1 MKTANVSKRLFAAL
15 LAVLMFIG
23 MLPFGALSFTAQA
36 ADAAALQYR
45 MVHLDCGRKYFS
57 VDYIKGVIDTM
68 YENGFNQLELAFGNG
83 GLRFVLDNMDIV
95 VDGYTLHDSAAVKA
109 AIKEGNESFY
119 NDPNG
124 NSLNETEMKEI
135 ISYAQSKK
143 IEIVPLLNMPGHMD
157 ALLSSSLF
165 SQYKLKGSEGSRDSE
180 GSLDLNNSDAVGFG
194 KALLKLYVDWFAL
207 NSTTKFFNF
216 GADEY
221 GQGIRNPYIESGV
234 ATVTYDQL
242 IAYMNDCAGIIEA
255 ESMTARCFND
265 FVCYNRRSDCN
276 LYKTVQ
282 VCYWSNQWN
291 GSEYNTP
298 DAIKNAGYKM
308 INTNQK
314 WYYVPSKADEYGKS
328 TVLSN
333 FSKFDVT
340 KYQNI
345 KSGYN
350 STSTTYTEIPVGSTN
365 VGAMFAV
372 WCDEPSVDVALAD
385 VQELIAAMADANPTY
400 FTKNTTPAFSVD
412 FSAINYVDSQFVM
425 KLGESYDLS
434 ATDEAE
440 WTSSNDK
447 VISLSAKARALS
459 ADGTAVTASAVGVG
473 TAELTATSLSDRTQS
488 KSISVTVNETG
499 VPDKMITVVEGQ
511 TETVTI
517 TGKNLSG
524 TYTTDD
530 ETVATVKA
538 SCESVAG
545 DTISYQASATASIG
559 AYSNNSASN
568 LIDGNTSSFYWS
580 NGAQT
585 KGAYVQVDLG
595 AAIPFEAVRLTSTDH
610 AYDICTNAQVKVS
623 LDGSSWKEIGK
634 YTGTS
639 TPEVF
644 KLEGNVGKVRYIKI
658 EITEAKNNWWQLA
671 EIEWG
676 SYTDGTFIRM
686 PAAGTVTTD
695 PVDKTTL
702 TFTGKKAGTTFVVID
717 GVKYIITVTE
727 EQLQDVLLPINLW
740 ITNTGVVPTGW
751 SDGTPSEFTYTDDA
765 GNRRSTYTL
774 KATYGGVYS
783 ENGIELSGILPS
795 PDGKATSWDGKTY
808 DVTYWKSA
816 YHSADVSQSTDG
828 WTNNSHKG
836 IQFTYIRYWD
846 HSWAYSAD
854 GIEWVNISDVSAA
867 ADNPAKNQVNIWYR
881 QKTEITDEVRTEIV
895 DWGPITYRANQCLLD
910 FAVKYETGDRTPD
923 SFPVSGKTVGFD
935 CPTNQS
941 VPLGNGYIVED
952 TDGTYYRTVYGIAG
966 VETSEYEVYMI
977 TVTPSSDSHTT
988 YITKGSVPSSYIYGG
1003 TEKIAWAKTENDAE
1017 NSDLAMLS
1025 GITYGGEPFLESV
1038 KIYQYQGLLVTYY
1051 VRAKATPD
1059 SLAVH
1064 YIERSGN
1071 TETEFYGYNISVSSG
1086 TVFDAGFAKANDNP
1100 ADYGLINN
1108 TVTNI
1113 NGKTQ
1118 TVNGDLKEIPEIA
1131 AQYRYT
1137 TFKLVEVNRD
1147 STGKEVFLYYTFDNE
1162 ATFVIDFGLPLTV
1175 SLTDINQSLSDVE
1188 VTDIAIKGAVHGKS
1202 TFDISAKTFTYT
1214 LTEMLDEIEILT
1226 VNITEKRNGQTGTAG
1241 FKISIIPASIV
1252 YYEDND
1258 SFITF
1263 DEKWE
1268 KLGADDVAAV
1278 QAVQKLGNTSTV
1290 YGYDAAYANNS
1301 STYSNGGVHK
1311 VTLKTGEYA
1320 TATFSFKGTGFDLI
1334 NLTGSTT
1341 GTLVVS
1347 ITNANGYS
1355 RNILVDTYYG
1365 HTKDETGKWIVDSD
1379 AVGALHQIP
1388 GVKVDNLPYGE
1399 YTVEI
1404 TAAYNSFFD
1413 HQNRG
1418 NYELYIDAVRIYN
1431 PLGDI
1436 GNTYYA
1442 QDGEGWPKFEEL
1454 RDLVISAGKIESD
1467 KDTPGVIFIDGD
1479 SANGDID
1486 NYNIYGPKNELY
1498 LAKGHAIAFY
1508 VNADDNVSK
1517 IELALSSAN
1526 GREVTVS
1533 MPDAATGQIVT
1544 RKITS
1549 STELYYAIPT
1559 SGHVIVT
1566 NTGSDDAILS
1576 ITNIKTTYKSDP
1588 NGASTRALFAVN
1600 RAIADKAVANLNAI
1614 LNDPEV
1620 FTPEYMAVSV
1630 NRSSVR
1636 EGGYVTVTV
1645 KTSADVAA
1653 VTVNGIAMRRMLTV
1667 RGERLAWTADVRA
1680 SKVGE
1685 LRLDVVAANADGIA
1699 SETITETVTVTEKI
1713 EISGILE
1720 DIFKKLSDRWFR

>member
-15 LAVLMFIG
+15 LAVLMFVG

-95 VDGYTLHDSAAVKA
+95 VDGSTLHYSDAVKA

-135 ISYAQSKK
+135 ISYAQSKQ

-165 SQYKLKGSEGSRDSE
+165 SQYKLTGSEGS
-180 GSLDLNNSDAVGFG
+180 LNLNNSDAVGFG
-194 KALLKLYVDWFAL
+194 KALLKLYVDWFAS
-207 NSTTKFFNF
+207 NSTTGYFNF

-221 GQGIRNPYIESGV
+221 GQGIRNPYIESSA

-242 IAYMNDCAGIIEA
+242 IGYMNDCAGIIEA
-255 ESMTARCFND
+255 EGMIARCFND
-265 FVCYNRRSDCN
+265 FVCYNKRSDCN

-372 WCDEPSVDVALAD
+372 WCDTPSVDVALAD

-412 FSAINYVDSQFVM
+412 FSAINYADSQFVM

-530 ETVATVKA
+530 ETIASVTADYTKVEGETVITPVT
-538 SCESVAG
+538 SV
-545 DTISYQASATASIG
+545 T
-559 AYSNNSASN
+559 NNGKYY
-568 LIDGNTSSFYWS
+568 I
-580 NGAQT
+580 
-585 KGAYVQVDLG
+585 QVSEG
-595 AAIPFEAVRLTSTDH
+595 TYLTSTGRTTNDKTKAAEWTLTSSSYSSNN
-610 AYDICTNAQVKVS
+610 AYTLKSGSNYLRYNS
-623 LDGSSWKEIGK
+623 GLTTTTSSWNATTF
-634 YTGTS
+634 Y
-639 TPEVF
+639 F
-644 KLEGNVGKVRYIKI
+644 DN
-658 EITEAKNNWWQLA
+658 
-671 EIEWG
+671 
-676 SYTDGTFIRM
+676 GTFYRSYSWYNTYSNPIGQ
-686 PAAGTVTTD
+686 PATKTTTD

-751 SDGTPSEFTYTDDA
+751 SDGTPSEFTYTDNA

-881 QKTEITDEVRTEIV
+881 QKTKITDEVRTEIV
-895 DWGPITYRANQCLLD
+895 DWGPITYSANQCLLD
-910 FAVKYETGDRTPD
+910 FAVKYETGNRTPD

-935 CPTNQS
+935 CPTDQS

-966 VETSEYEVYMI
+966 VETFEYEVYMI

-988 YITKGSVPSSYIYGG
+988 YITQGSVPSSYTYGG

-1017 NSDLAMLS
+1017 NSELAKVS

-1226 VNITEKRNGQTGTAG
+1226 VNITGKRNGQTGTAG

-1258 SFITF
+1258 SFIKF
-1263 DEKWE
+1263 DSKWV
-1268 KLGADDVAAV
+1268 KDGTDSSASQAAQRLGTENA
-1278 QAVQKLGNTSTV
+1278 V
-1290 YGYDAAYANNS
+1290 YGYDKAYANGSS

-1311 VTLKTGEYA
+1311 VTLTTGEYA

-1334 NLTGSTT
+1334 SLTSART
-1341 GTLVVS
+1341 GTIVVS
-1347 ITNANGYS
+1347 ITNASGYS

-1365 HTKDETGKWIVDSD
+1365 YTKDDNGKWIVDT
-1379 AVGALHQIP
+1379 AATAANALYQIP
-1388 GVKVDNLPYGE
+1388 VVKVDNLPYGE
-1399 YTVEI
+1399 YTVKI
-1404 TAAYNSFFD
+1404 TASYNAFFD
-1413 HQNRG
+1413 HTGDNK
-1418 NYELYIDAVRIYN
+1418 YDLYIDAVRIYN
-1431 PLGDI
+1431 PLGDT
-1436 GNTYYA
+1436 GNSYYA

-1454 RDLVISAGKIESD
+1454 RNLVISAGKIESD

-1486 NYNIYGPKNELY
+1486 NYNIYGPNNELY

-1526 GREVTVS
+1526 GRGVTVS

-1544 RKITS
+1544 RTITS
-1549 STELYYAIPT
+1549 STDLYYAIPT

-1600 RAIADKAVANLNAI
+1600 RAIADKAVAKLNAI
-1614 LNDPEV
+1614 LNAPEV

-1667 RGERLAWTADVRA
+1667 RGERLAWTADVKA

-1685 LRLDVVAANADGIA
+1685 LRLDIVAANADGIA
-1699 SETITETVTVTEKI
+1699 SEAITETVTVTEKI

>member
-95 VDGYTLHDSAAVKA
+95 VDGSTLHYSDAVKA

-165 SQYKLKGSEGSRDSE
+165 SQYKLTGSE

-221 GQGIRNPYIESGV
+221 GQGIRNPYIESSA

-242 IAYMNDCAGIIEA
+242 IGYMNDCAGIIEA
-255 ESMTARCFND
+255 EGMIARCFND
-265 FVCYNRRSDCN
+265 FVCYNKRSDCN

-372 WCDEPSVDVALAD
+372 WCDTPSVDVALAD

-412 FSAINYVDSQFVM
+412 FSAINYADSQFVM

-530 ETVATVKA
+530 ETIASVTADYTKVEGETVITPVT
-538 SCESVAG
+538 SV
-545 DTISYQASATASIG
+545 T
-559 AYSNNSASN
+559 NNGKYY
-568 LIDGNTSSFYWS
+568 I
-580 NGAQT
+580 
-585 KGAYVQVDLG
+585 QVSEG
-595 AAIPFEAVRLTSTDH
+595 TYLTSTGRTTNDKTKAAEWTLTSSSYSSNN
-610 AYDICTNAQVKVS
+610 AYTLKSGSNYLRYNS
-623 LDGSSWKEIGK
+623 GLTTTTSSWNATTF
-634 YTGTS
+634 Y
-639 TPEVF
+639 F
-644 KLEGNVGKVRYIKI
+644 DN
-658 EITEAKNNWWQLA
+658 
-671 EIEWG
+671 
-676 SYTDGTFIRM
+676 GTFYRSYSWYNTYSNPIGQ
-686 PAAGTVTTD
+686 PATKTTTD

-751 SDGTPSEFTYTDDA
+751 SDGTPSEFTYTDNA

-881 QKTEITDEVRTEIV
+881 QKTKITDEVRTEIV
-895 DWGPITYRANQCLLD
+895 DWGPITYSANQCLLD

-935 CPTNQS
+935 CPTDQS

-988 YITKGSVPSSYIYGG
+988 YITQGSVPSSYTYGG

-1017 NSDLAMLS
+1017 NSELAKVS

-1118 TVNGDLKEIPEIA
+1118 TVNGDLKGIPEIA

-1226 VNITEKRNGQTGTAG
+1226 VNITGKRNGQTGTAG

-1258 SFITF
+1258 SFIKF
-1263 DEKWE
+1263 DSKWV
-1268 KLGADDVAAV
+1268 KDGTDSSASQAAQRLGTENA
-1278 QAVQKLGNTSTV
+1278 V
-1290 YGYDAAYANNS
+1290 YGYDKAYANGSS

-1311 VTLKTGEYA
+1311 VTLTTGEYA

-1334 NLTGSTT
+1334 SLTSART
-1341 GTLVVS
+1341 GTIVVS
-1347 ITNANGYS
+1347 ITNASGYS

-1365 HTKDETGKWIVDSD
+1365 YTKDDNGKWIVDT
-1379 AVGALHQIP
+1379 AATAANALYQIP
-1388 GVKVDNLPYGE
+1388 VVKVDNLGYGE
-1399 YTVEI
+1399 YTVKI
-1404 TAAYNSFFD
+1404 TASYNAFFD
-1413 HQNRG
+1413 HKNTG
-1418 NYELYIDAVRIYN
+1418 SYDLYIDAVRIYN
-1431 PLGDI
+1431 PLGDT
-1436 GNTYYA
+1436 GNTFYA
-1442 QDGEGWPKFEEL
+1442 QDGEGWPTFEEL
-1454 RDLVISAGKIESD
+1454 RNLVLEANAIKSDETKAGA
-1467 KDTPGVIFIDGD
+1467 VFIDGD
-1479 SANGDID
+1479 GANENVAD
-1486 NYNIYGPKNELY
+1486 YKVYGPKNELY
-1498 LAKGHAIAFY
+1498 LAKGQAIAFN
-1508 VNADDNVSK
+1508 VNDTDAINVNK
-1517 IELALSSAN
+1517 IELALKSAN
-1526 GREVTVS
+1526 GKAVKVT

-1544 RKITS
+1544 HTITS
-1549 STELYYAIPT
+1549 STDLYYAIPT
-1559 SGHVIVT
+1559 SGLVIVT
-1566 NTGSDDAILS
+1566 NTGEDDAVLS
-1576 ITNIKTTYKSDP
+1576 ITNIKTTYTSDP
-1588 NGASTRALFAVN
+1588 KDSVVQALFTVN
-1600 RAIADKAVANLNAI
+1600 KEIADEAVAKLTAI
-1614 LNDPEV
+1614 LNAPEV

-1667 RGERLAWTADVRA
+1667 RGERSVWTADVKA

-1685 LRLDVVAANADGIA
+1685 LKLDVVAVNADGIA
-1699 SETITETVTVTEKI
+1699 SEAITETVTVTEKI

>member
-15 LAVLMFIG
+15 LAVLMFVG

-95 VDGYTLHDSAAVKA
+95 VDGSTLHYSDAVKA

-135 ISYAQSKK
+135 ISYAQSKQ

-165 SQYKLKGSEGSRDSE
+165 SQYKLTGSEGS
-180 GSLDLNNSDAVGFG
+180 LNLNNSDAVGFG
-194 KALLKLYVDWFAL
+194 KALLKLYVDWFAS
-207 NSTTKFFNF
+207 NSTTGYFNF

-221 GQGIRNPYIESGV
+221 GQGIRNPYIESSA

-242 IAYMNDCAGIIEA
+242 IGYMNDCAGIIEA
-255 ESMTARCFND
+255 EGMIARCFND
-265 FVCYNRRSDCN
+265 FVCYNKRSDCN

-372 WCDEPSVDVALAD
+372 WCDTPSVDVALAD

-412 FSAINYVDSQFVM
+412 FSAINYADSQFVM

-530 ETVATVKA
+530 ETIASVTADYTKVEGETVITPVT
-538 SCESVAG
+538 SVTNNG
-545 DTISYQASATASIG
+545 KYYIQVSEGTYLTSIG
-559 AYSNNSASN
+559 RTTNDKTKAAEWTLTSSSYSSNNAYTLKSGSNYLRYNSGLTTTTSSWNATTFYFDNGTFYRSYSWYNTYSNPIGQPA
-568 LIDGNTSSFYWS
+568 
-580 NGAQT
+580 T
-585 KGAYVQVDLG
+585 K
-595 AAIPFEAVRLTSTDH
+595 T
-610 AYDICTNAQVKVS
+610 
-623 LDGSSWKEIGK
+623 
-634 YTGTS
+634 
-639 TPEVF
+639 
-644 KLEGNVGKVRYIKI
+644 
-658 EITEAKNNWWQLA
+658 
-671 EIEWG
+671 
-676 SYTDGTFIRM
+676 
-686 PAAGTVTTD
+686 TTD

-751 SDGTPSEFTYTDDA
+751 SDGTPSEFTYTDNA

-881 QKTEITDEVRTEIV
+881 QKTKITDEVRTEIV
-895 DWGPITYRANQCLLD
+895 DWGPITYSANQCLLD

-935 CPTNQS
+935 CPTDQS

-1017 NSDLAMLS
+1017 NSDLAALS

-1226 VNITEKRNGQTGTAG
+1226 VNITGKRNGQTGTAG

-1290 YGYDAAYANNS
+1290 YGYDDAYANNS

-1311 VTLKTGEYA
+1311 VTLTTGEYA

>member
-135 ISYAQSKK
+135 ISYAQSKQ

-165 SQYKLKGSEGSRDSE
+165 SQYKLTGSEGS
-180 GSLDLNNSDAVGFG
+180 LNLNNSDAVGFG
-194 KALLKLYVDWFAL
+194 KALLKLYVDWFAS
-207 NSTTKFFNF
+207 NSTTGYFNF

-221 GQGIRNPYIESGV
+221 GQGIRNPYIESSV

-242 IAYMNDCAGIIEA
+242 IGYMNDCAGIIEA

-350 STSTTYTEIPVGSTN
+350 STSTTYTEIPVGSIN

-372 WCDEPSVDVALAD
+372 WCDTPSVDVALAD

-412 FSAINYVDSQFVM
+412 FSAINYADSQFVM

-459 ADGTAVTASAVGVG
+459 ADATAVTASAVGVG

-530 ETVATVKA
+530 ETIASVTADYTKVEGETVITPVT
-538 SCESVAG
+538 SVTNNGKYYIQVSAG
-545 DTISYQASATASIG
+545 TY
-559 AYSNNSASN
+559 
-568 LIDGNTSSFYWS
+568 
-580 NGAQT
+580 
-585 KGAYVQVDLG
+585 
-595 AAIPFEAVRLTSTDH
+595 LTSTGRTTNDKTKAAEWTLTSSSYSSNN
-610 AYDICTNAQVKVS
+610 AYTLKSGSNYLRYNS
-623 LDGSSWKEIGK
+623 GLTTTTSSWNATTF
-634 YTGTS
+634 Y
-639 TPEVF
+639 F
-644 KLEGNVGKVRYIKI
+644 DN
-658 EITEAKNNWWQLA
+658 
-671 EIEWG
+671 
-676 SYTDGTFIRM
+676 GTFYRSYSWYNGYSNPIGQ
-686 PAAGTVTTD
+686 PATKTITD

-717 GVKYIITVTE
+717 GVKYIITVTY

-1100 ADYGLINN
+1100 ADYDLINN

-1226 VNITEKRNGQTGTAG
+1226 VNITGKRNGQTGTAG

-1311 VTLKTGEYA
+1311 VTLTTGEYA

>member
-95 VDGYTLHDSAAVKA
+95 VDGSTLHDSAAVKA

-165 SQYKLKGSEGSRDSE
+165 SQYKLTGSEGS
-180 GSLDLNNSDAVGFG
+180 LNLNNSDAVGFG

-221 GQGIRNPYIESGV
+221 GQGIRNPYIESSA

-242 IAYMNDCAGIIEA
+242 IGYMNDCAGIIEA
-255 ESMTARCFND
+255 EGMIARCFND
-265 FVCYNRRSDCN
+265 FVCYNKRSDCN

-372 WCDEPSVDVALAD
+372 WCDTPSVDVALAD

-412 FSAINYVDSQFVM
+412 FSAINYADSQFVM

-530 ETVATVKA
+530 ETIASVTADYTKVEGETVITPVT
-538 SCESVAG
+538 SV
-545 DTISYQASATASIG
+545 T
-559 AYSNNSASN
+559 NNGKYY
-568 LIDGNTSSFYWS
+568 I
-580 NGAQT
+580 
-585 KGAYVQVDLG
+585 QVSEG
-595 AAIPFEAVRLTSTDH
+595 TYLTSTGRTTNDKTKAAEWTLTSSSYSSNN
-610 AYDICTNAQVKVS
+610 AYTLKSGSNYLRYNS
-623 LDGSSWKEIGK
+623 GLTTTTSSWNATTF
-634 YTGTS
+634 Y
-639 TPEVF
+639 F
-644 KLEGNVGKVRYIKI
+644 DN
-658 EITEAKNNWWQLA
+658 
-671 EIEWG
+671 
-676 SYTDGTFIRM
+676 GTFYRSYSWYNTYSNPIGQ
-686 PAAGTVTTD
+686 PATKTTTD

-751 SDGTPSEFTYTDDA
+751 SDGTPSEFTYTDNA

-881 QKTEITDEVRTEIV
+881 QKTKITDEVRTEIV
-895 DWGPITYRANQCLLD
+895 DWGPITYSANQCLLD

-935 CPTNQS
+935 CPTDQS

-988 YITKGSVPSSYIYGG
+988 YITQGSVPSSYTYGG

-1017 NSDLAMLS
+1017 NSELAKVS

-1118 TVNGDLKEIPEIA
+1118 TVNGDLKGIPEIA

-1226 VNITEKRNGQTGTAG
+1226 VNITGKRNGQTGTAG

-1278 QAVQKLGNTSTV
+1278 QAVRKLGNTSTV
-1290 YGYDAAYANNS
+1290 YGYDDAYANNS

-1311 VTLKTGEYA
+1311 VTLTTGEYA

-1365 HTKDETGKWIVDSD
+1365 HTKDETGKWIVDFD

-1404 TAAYNSFFD
+1404 TATYNSFFD

-1431 PLGDI
+1431 PLGDT
-1436 GNTYYA
+1436 GNSYYA

-1454 RDLVISAGKIESD
+1454 RNLVISAGKIESD

-1486 NYNIYGPKNELY
+1486 NYNIYGPNNELY

-1526 GREVTVS
+1526 GRGVTVS

-1544 RKITS
+1544 RTITS
-1549 STELYYAIPT
+1549 STDLYYAIPT

-1600 RAIADKAVANLNAI
+1600 RAIADKAVAKLNAI
-1614 LNDPEV
+1614 LNAPEV

-1667 RGERLAWTADVRA
+1667 RGDRLAWTADVKA

-1685 LRLDVVAANADGIA
+1685 LRLDIVAVNADGIA
-1699 SETITETVTVTEKI
+1699 SEAITETVTVTEKI

>member
-95 VDGYTLHDSAAVKA
+95 VDGSTLHDSAAVKA

-124 NSLNETEMKEI
+124 NSLNETDMKEI

-165 SQYKLKGSEGSRDSE
+165 SQYKLTGSEGS
-180 GSLDLNNSDAVGFG
+180 LNLNNSDAVGFG

-207 NSTTKFFNF
+207 NSTTGYFNF

-221 GQGIRNPYIESGV
+221 GQGIRNPYIESSV

-242 IAYMNDCAGIIEA
+242 IGYMNDCTGIIEA
-255 ESMTARCFND
+255 RSMTARCFND
-265 FVCYNRRSDCN
+265 FVCYNNRTSCD

-644 KLEGNVGKVRYIKI
+644 RLEGNVGKVRYIKI

-923 SFPVSGKTVGFD
+923 TFPVSGKTMGFD
-935 CPTNQS
+935 CPTNQE
-941 VPLGNGYIVED
+941 VPLGNGYVVKD
-952 TDGTYYRTVYGIAG
+952 KDGTYYRTVYGIAG
-966 VETSEYEVYMI
+966 VEISEYEVYMI
-977 TVTPSSDSHTT
+977 TVTPSDDTHTT
-988 YITKGSVPSSYIYGG
+988 YITKDSKPTSYTYDG

-1017 NSDLAMLS
+1017 NSDLAKVS
-1025 GITYGGEPFLESV
+1025 GITYGGEPFLKSV

-1086 TVFDAGFAKANDNP
+1086 TVFDAGFAKANNIPEEYD
-1100 ADYGLINN
+1100 LINN

-1118 TVNGDLKEIPEIA
+1118 TVNGDLKGIPEIA

-1226 VNITEKRNGQTGTAG
+1226 VNITGKRNGQTGTAG

-1258 SFITF
+1258 SFIKF
-1263 DEKWE
+1263 DSKWV
-1268 KLGADDVAAV
+1268 KDGTDSSASQAAQRLGTENA
-1278 QAVQKLGNTSTV
+1278 V
-1290 YGYDAAYANNS
+1290 YGYDKAYANGSS

-1311 VTLKTGEYA
+1311 VTLTTGEYA

-1334 NLTGSTT
+1334 SLTSART
-1341 GTLVVS
+1341 GTIVVS
-1347 ITNANGYS
+1347 ITNASGYS

-1365 HTKDETGKWIVDSD
+1365 YKKVDGKWVVDPEAKD
-1379 AVGALHQIP
+1379 ALYQIP
-1388 GVKVDNLPYGE
+1388 VVKVDNLGYGE
-1399 YTVEI
+1399 YTVKI
-1404 TAAYNSFFD
+1404 TASYNAFFD
-1413 HQNRG
+1413 HKNTG
-1418 NYELYIDAVRIYN
+1418 SYDLYIDAVRIYN
-1431 PLGDI
+1431 PLGDT
-1436 GNTYYA
+1436 GNTFYA

-1454 RDLVISAGKIESD
+1454 RNLVIGVEGIK
-1467 KDTPGVIFIDGD
+1467 KDATTEGVIFIDGD
-1479 SANGDID
+1479 KANSSVAD
-1486 NYNIYGPKNELY
+1486 YKVYGPKNELY
-1498 LAKGHAIAFY
+1498 LAKGQAIAFNVDNPGN
-1508 VNADDNVSK
+1508 VNK
-1517 IELALSSAN
+1517 IELALRSAN
-1526 GREVTVS
+1526 GKPVTVTVA
-1533 MPDAATGQIVT
+1533 DAATGQIVT
-1544 RKITS
+1544 HTITS
-1549 STELYYAIPT
+1549 STDLYYAIPT
-1559 SGHVIVT
+1559 SGLVIVT
-1566 NTGSDDAILS
+1566 NTGEDDAVLS
-1576 ITNIKTTYKSDP
+1576 ITNIKTTYTSDP
-1588 NGASTRALFAVN
+1588 KDSVVQALFTVN
-1600 RAIADKAVANLNAI
+1600 KEIADEAVAKLTAI
-1614 LNDPEV
+1614 LNAPEV

-1667 RGERLAWTADVRA
+1667 RGERSVWTADVKA

-1685 LRLDVVAANADGIA
+1685 LKLDVVAVNADGIA
-1699 SETITETVTVTEKI
+1699 SEAITETVTVTEKI

>member
-15 LAVLMFIG
+15 LAVLMFVG

-221 GQGIRNPYIESGV
+221 GQGIRNPYIESSV

-255 ESMTARCFND
+255 EGMIARCFND
-265 FVCYNRRSDCN
+265 FVCYNKRSDCN

-350 STSTTYTEIPVGSTN
+350 STSTTYTEIPVGSIN

-372 WCDEPSVDVALAD
+372 WCDTPSVDVALAD

-412 FSAINYVDSQFVM
+412 FSAINYADSQFVM

-530 ETVATVKA
+530 ETIASVTADYTKVEGETVITPVT
-538 SCESVAG
+538 SV
-545 DTISYQASATASIG
+545 T
-559 AYSNNSASN
+559 NNGKYY
-568 LIDGNTSSFYWS
+568 I
-580 NGAQT
+580 
-585 KGAYVQVDLG
+585 QVSEG
-595 AAIPFEAVRLTSTDH
+595 TYLTSTGRTTNDKTKAAEWTLTSSSYSSNN
-610 AYDICTNAQVKVS
+610 AYTLKSGSNYLRYNS
-623 LDGSSWKEIGK
+623 GLTTTTSSWNATTF
-634 YTGTS
+634 Y
-639 TPEVF
+639 F
-644 KLEGNVGKVRYIKI
+644 DN
-658 EITEAKNNWWQLA
+658 
-671 EIEWG
+671 
-676 SYTDGTFIRM
+676 GTFYRSYSWYNGYSNPIGQ
-686 PAAGTVTTD
+686 PATKTITD
-695 PVDKTTL
+695 PVDETTL

-751 SDGTPSEFTYTDDA
+751 SDGTPSEFTYTDNA

-881 QKTEITDEVRTEIV
+881 QKTKITDEVRTEIV
-895 DWGPITYRANQCLLD
+895 DWGPITYGANQCLLD

-935 CPTNQS
+935 CPTDQS

-988 YITKGSVPSSYIYGG
+988 YITKGSVPSSYTYGG

-1017 NSDLAMLS
+1017 NSDLAALS

-1086 TVFDAGFAKANDNP
+1086 TVFDAGFAKANNNP
-1100 ADYGLINN
+1100 EEYDLINN

-1226 VNITEKRNGQTGTAG
+1226 VNITGKRNGQTGTAG

-1290 YGYDAAYANNS
+1290 YGYDAAYANNG

-1311 VTLKTGEYA
+1311 VTLTTGEYA

-1341 GTLVVS
+1341 GTLIVS

-1365 HTKDETGKWIVDSD
+1365 YTKDETGKWIVDSD

-1399 YTVEI
+1399 YTVKI
-1404 TAAYNSFFD
+1404 TASYNAFFD

-1431 PLGDI
+1431 PLGDT

-1454 RDLVISAGKIESD
+1454 RNLVISAGKIESD

-1479 SANGDID
+1479 SGNGDID
-1486 NYNIYGPKNELY
+1486 SYNIYGPNNELY

-1526 GREVTVS
+1526 GRGVTVS

-1544 RKITS
+1544 RTITS
-1549 STELYYAIPT
+1549 STDLYYAIPT

-1600 RAIADKAVANLNAI
+1600 RAIADKAVAKLNAI
-1614 LNDPEV
+1614 LNAPEV

-1667 RGERLAWTADVRA
+1667 RGERLAWTADVKA

-1685 LRLDVVAANADGIA
+1685 LRLDIVAANADGIA
-1699 SETITETVTVTEKI
+1699 SEAITETVTVTEKI

>member
-95 VDGYTLHDSAAVKA
+95 VDGSTLHDSAAVKA

-124 NSLNETEMKEI
+124 NSLNETDMKEI

-194 KALLKLYVDWFAL
+194 KALLKLYVDWFAS
-207 NSTTKFFNF
+207 NSTTGYFNF

-221 GQGIRNPYIESGV
+221 GQGIRNPYIESSV

-255 ESMTARCFND
+255 RSMTARCFND
-265 FVCYNRRSDCN
+265 FVCYNNRTSCD

-298 DAIKNAGYKM
+298 DAIKNAEYKM

-350 STSTTYTEIPVGSTN
+350 STSTTYTEIPVGSIN

-372 WCDEPSVDVALAD
+372 WCDTPSVDVALAD
-385 VQELIAAMADANPTY
+385 VQELIAAMADANQTY

-412 FSAINYVDSQFVM
+412 FSAINYADSQFVM

-459 ADGTAVTASAVGVG
+459 ADGAAVTASAVGVG

-511 TETVTI
+511 TETVAI

-530 ETVATVKA
+530 ETVA
-538 SCESVAG
+538 SVTADG
-545 DTISYQASATASIG
+545 KDAT
-559 AYSNNSASN
+559 
-568 LIDGNTSSFYWS
+568 
-580 NGAQT
+580 
-585 KGAYVQVDLG
+585 
-595 AAIPFEAVRLTSTDH
+595 EATEKYTSTRVRRSALLSSWSDSW
-610 AYDICTNAQVKVS
+610 AKTNYYYLAD
-623 LDGSSWKEIGK
+623 DGSYYPVYAYRYYSYYYYYGYSKTDSANDVQQIGNYGNANNTVTVYEK
-634 YTGTS
+634 TS
-639 TPEVF
+639 TP
-644 KLEGNVGKVRYIKI
+644 GNP
-658 EITEAKNNWWQLA
+658 A
-671 EIEWG
+671 E
-676 SYTDGTFIRM
+676 
-686 PAAGTVTTD
+686 
-695 PVDKTTL
+695 TTL
-702 TFTGKKAGTTFVVID
+702 TFIGKKAGTTFVVID

-751 SDGTPSEFTYTDDA
+751 SDGTPSEFTYTDNA

-783 ENGIELSGILPS
+783 ENGIELSSILPS
-795 PDGKATSWDGKTY
+795 PDGTAKSWDSNTY

-816 YHSADVSQSTDG
+816 YHAADVRQSTDG
-828 WTNNSHKG
+828 WTNNSHNG
-836 IQFTYIRYWD
+836 TQFTYIRYWD
-846 HSWAYSAD
+846 HSWAYSSD
-854 GIEWVNISDVSAA
+854 GIEWVNISNVGAAA
-867 ADNPAKNQVNIWYR
+867 ADTAKNQVNIWYR
-881 QKTEITDEVRTEIV
+881 QKTEITDEVRTDIV
-895 DWGPITYRANQCLLD
+895 DWGPIDYSANQCLLD

-923 SFPVSGKTVGFD
+923 TFPVSGKTMGFD
-935 CPTNQS
+935 CPTNQE
-941 VPLGNGYIVED
+941 VPLGNGYVVKD
-952 TDGTYYRTVYGIAG
+952 KDGTYYRTVYGIAG
-966 VETSEYEVYMI
+966 VEISEYEVYMI
-977 TVTPSSDSHTT
+977 TVTPSDDTHTT
-988 YITKGSVPSSYIYGG
+988 YITKDSKPTSYTYDG

-1017 NSDLAMLS
+1017 NSDLAKVS
-1025 GITYGGEPFLESV
+1025 GITYGGEPFLKSV

-1086 TVFDAGFAKANDNP
+1086 TVFDAGFAKANNIPEEYD
-1100 ADYGLINN
+1100 LINN

-1118 TVNGDLKEIPEIA
+1118 TVNGDLKGIPEIA

-1226 VNITEKRNGQTGTAG
+1226 VNITGKRNGQTGTAG

-1311 VTLKTGEYA
+1311 VTLTTGEYA

-1341 GTLVVS
+1341 RTLVVS

-1365 HTKDETGKWIVDSD
+1365 HTKDETGKWIVDFD

-1404 TAAYNSFFD
+1404 TATYNSFFD

-1442 QDGEGWPKFEEL
+1442 QDGEGWPRFEEL

-1544 RKITS
+1544 RTITS
-1549 STELYYAIPT
+1549 STDLYYAIPT

-1588 NGASTRALFAVN
+1588 DVVVQALFTVN
-1600 RAIADKAVANLNAI
+1600 RAIADKAVAKLTAI
-1614 LNDPEV
+1614 LNAPEV

-1630 NRSSVR
+1630 NRSTVR

-1645 KTSADVAA
+1645 KTSTDVEA

-1667 RGERLAWTADVRA
+1667 RGERSVWTATVKA

-1685 LRLDVVAANADGIA
+1685 LRLDVVAANADNIT
-1699 SETITETVTVTEKI
+1699 SEAITETVTVTEKI

>member
-1 MKTANVSKRLFAAL
+1 MN
-15 LAVLMFIG
+15 
-23 MLPFGALSFTAQA
+23 
-36 ADAAALQYR
+36 
-45 MVHLDCGRKYFS
+45 
-57 VDYIKGVIDTM
+57 
-68 YENGFNQLELAFGNG
+68 
-83 GLRFVLDNMDIV
+83 
-95 VDGYTLHDSAAVKA
+95 
-109 AIKEGNESFY
+109 
-119 NDPNG
+119 
-124 NSLNETEMKEI
+124 
-135 ISYAQSKK
+135 IS
-143 IEIVPLLNMPGHMD
+143 
-157 ALLSSSLF
+157 
-165 SQYKLKGSEGSRDSE
+165 
-180 GSLDLNNSDAVGFG
+180 
-194 KALLKLYVDWFAL
+194 
-207 NSTTKFFNF
+207 
-216 GADEY
+216 
-221 GQGIRNPYIESGV
+221 
-234 ATVTYDQL
+234 
-242 IAYMNDCAGIIEA
+242 
-255 ESMTARCFND
+255 
-265 FVCYNRRSDCN
+265 
-276 LYKTVQ
+276 
-282 VCYWSNQWN
+282 
-291 GSEYNTP
+291 
-298 DAIKNAGYKM
+298 
-308 INTNQK
+308 
-314 WYYVPSKADEYGKS
+314 
-328 TVLSN
+328 
-333 FSKFDVT
+333 
-340 KYQNI
+340 
-345 KSGYN
+345 
-350 STSTTYTEIPVGSTN
+350 N
-365 VGAMFAV
+365 VGA
-372 WCDEPSVDVALAD
+372 
-385 VQELIAAMADANPTY
+385 
-400 FTKNTTPAFSVD
+400 
-412 FSAINYVDSQFVM
+412 
-425 KLGESYDLS
+425 
-434 ATDEAE
+434 
-440 WTSSNDK
+440 
-447 VISLSAKARALS
+447 
-459 ADGTAVTASAVGVG
+459 
-473 TAELTATSLSDRTQS
+473 
-488 KSISVTVNETG
+488 
-499 VPDKMITVVEGQ
+499 
-511 TETVTI
+511 
-517 TGKNLSG
+517 
-524 TYTTDD
+524 
-530 ETVATVKA
+530 
-538 SCESVAG
+538 
-545 DTISYQASATASIG
+545 
-559 AYSNNSASN
+559 
-568 LIDGNTSSFYWS
+568 
-580 NGAQT
+580 
-585 KGAYVQVDLG
+585 
-595 AAIPFEAVRLTSTDH
+595 
-610 AYDICTNAQVKVS
+610 
-623 LDGSSWKEIGK
+623 
-634 YTGTS
+634 
-639 TPEVF
+639 
-644 KLEGNVGKVRYIKI
+644 
-658 EITEAKNNWWQLA
+658 
-671 EIEWG
+671 
-676 SYTDGTFIRM
+676 
-686 PAAGTVTTD
+686 
-695 PVDKTTL
+695 
-702 TFTGKKAGTTFVVID
+702 
-717 GVKYIITVTE
+717 
-727 EQLQDVLLPINLW
+727 
-740 ITNTGVVPTGW
+740 
-751 SDGTPSEFTYTDDA
+751 
-765 GNRRSTYTL
+765 
-774 KATYGGVYS
+774 
-783 ENGIELSGILPS
+783 
-795 PDGKATSWDGKTY
+795 
-808 DVTYWKSA
+808 
-816 YHSADVSQSTDG
+816 
-828 WTNNSHKG
+828 
-836 IQFTYIRYWD
+836 
-846 HSWAYSAD
+846 
-854 GIEWVNISDVSAA
+854 AA
-867 ADNPAKNQVNIWYR
+867 ADTAKNQVNIWYR
-881 QKTEITDEVRTEIV
+881 QKTEITDEVRTDIV
-895 DWGPITYRANQCLLD
+895 DWGPIDYSANQCLLD

-923 SFPVSGKTVGFD
+923 TFPVSGKTMGFD
-935 CPTNQS
+935 CPTNQE
-941 VPLGNGYIVED
+941 VPLGNGYVVKD
-952 TDGTYYRTVYGIAG
+952 KDGTYYRTVYGIAG
-966 VETSEYEVYMI
+966 VEISEYEVYMI

-988 YITKGSVPSSYIYGG
+988 YITKGSVPSSYTYGG

-1017 NSDLAMLS
+1017 NSELAKVS
-1025 GITYGGEPFLESV
+1025 GITYGGESFLESV

-1226 VNITEKRNGQTGTAG
+1226 VNITGKRNGQTGTAG

-1290 YGYDAAYANNS
+1290 YGYDAAYANNG

-1311 VTLKTGEYA
+1311 VTLTTGEYA

-1341 GTLVVS
+1341 GTLIVS

-1365 HTKDETGKWIVDSD
+1365 YTKDETGKWIVDSD

-1399 YTVEI
+1399 YTVKI
-1404 TAAYNSFFD
+1404 TASYNAFFD

-1431 PLGDI
+1431 PLGDT

-1454 RDLVISAGKIESD
+1454 RNLVISAGKIESD

-1479 SANGDID
+1479 SGNGDID
-1486 NYNIYGPKNELY
+1486 SYNIYGPNNELY

-1526 GREVTVS
+1526 GRGVTVS

-1544 RKITS
+1544 RTITS
-1549 STELYYAIPT
+1549 STDLYYAIPT

-1600 RAIADKAVANLNAI
+1600 RAIADKAVAKLNAI
-1614 LNDPEV
+1614 LNAPEV

-1653 VTVNGIAMRRMLTV
+1653 VTVNGIACAGCLPCAENVWLGRLTL
-1667 RGERLAWTADVRA
+1667 RP

-1685 LRLDVVAANADGIA
+1685 LRLDIVAANADGIA
-1699 SETITETVTVTEKI
+1699 SEAITETVTVTEKI

>member
-36 ADAAALQYR
+36 ADADTLQYR
-45 MVHLDCGRKYFS
+45 IVHLDCGRKYFS

-109 AIKEGNESFY
+109 AITEGNESFY

-124 NSLNETEMKEI
+124 DSLNETDMKEI

-157 ALLSSSLF
+157 AILSSSLF
-165 SQYKLKGSEGSRDSE
+165 SQYKLSESE
-180 GSLDLNNSDAVGFG
+180 GSLNLNNSDAVGFG
-194 KALLKLYVDWFAL
+194 KALLKLYVDWFAS
-207 NSTTKFFNF
+207 NSTTGYFNF

-242 IAYMNDCAGIIEA
+242 IGYMNDCAEIIEA
-255 ESMTARCFND
+255 RSMTARCFND
-265 FVCYNRRSDCN
+265 FVCYNNRTSCN

-372 WCDEPSVDVALAD
+372 WCDTPSVDVALAD

-412 FSAINYVDSQFVM
+412 FSAINYADSQFVM

-447 VISLSAKARALS
+447 VISLSAETRELS
-459 ADGTAVTASAVGVG
+459 ATGTAVTASAVGVG
-473 TAELTATSLSDRTQS
+473 TAELTATSVSDKTQS

-530 ETVATVKA
+530 ETVA
-538 SCESVAG
+538 SVTADG
-545 DTISYQASATASIG
+545 KDATEATEKYTSTRVRRSA
-559 AYSNNSASN
+559 
-568 LIDGNTSSFYWS
+568 LLSSWS
-580 NGAQT
+580 NSWA
-585 KGAYVQVDLG
+585 K
-595 AAIPFEAVRLTSTDH
+595 
-610 AYDICTNAQVKVS
+610 TNYYYLAD
-623 LDGSSWKEIGK
+623 DGSYYPVYAYRYYSYYYYYGYSKTDSANDVQQIGSYGNANNTVTVYEK
-634 YTGTS
+634 TS
-639 TPEVF
+639 TP
-644 KLEGNVGKVRYIKI
+644 GNP
-658 EITEAKNNWWQLA
+658 A
-671 EIEWG
+671 E
-676 SYTDGTFIRM
+676 
-686 PAAGTVTTD
+686 
-695 PVDKTTL
+695 TTL

-751 SDGTPSEFTYTDDA
+751 SNGTPSEFTYTDDA

-795 PDGKATSWDGKTY
+795 PDGTAKSWDGNTY

-867 ADNPAKNQVNIWYR
+867 ADDPAKNQVNIWYR

-895 DWGPITYRANQCLLD
+895 DWGPITYSANQCLLD

-923 SFPVSGKTVGFD
+923 SFPVSGKTMGFA
-935 CPTNQS
+935 CPTDQS
-941 VPLGNGYIVED
+941 VPLGNGYVVED

-977 TVTPSSDSHTT
+977 TVTPSSDTHTT
-988 YITKGSVPSSYIYGG
+988 YITQGSAPSSYTYGG

-1017 NSDLAMLS
+1017 NSELAKVS
-1025 GITYGGEPFLESV
+1025 DITYGGEPFLKSV

-1051 VRAKATPD
+1051 VRAKATPG

-1071 TETEFYGYNISVSSG
+1071 TETEFYGYNISVNSG

-1100 ADYGLINN
+1100 EEYDLINN

-1118 TVNGDLKEIPEIA
+1118 TVNADLKDIPEIG

-1137 TFKLVEVNRD
+1137 DYKLVEVTRESEN
-1147 STGKEVFLYYTFDNE
+1147 GKEVFLYYTFNDKVS
-1162 ATFVIDFGLPLTV
+1162 FVVDFGLPLTV
-1175 SLTDINQSLSDVE
+1175 SLKDLNETLANAVI
-1188 VTDIAIKGAVHGKS
+1188 TKITAKGAAHGKV
-1202 TFDISAKTFTYT
+1202 TFDVNARTFTYT
-1214 LTEMLDEIEILT
+1214 LTEMLDEIEVLT
-1226 VNITEKRNGQTGTAG
+1226 VNVEGTNNGKSGVVG
-1241 FKISIIPASIV
+1241 YKVSIIPASIV

-1263 DEKWE
+1263 DSNWTTPSANNDK
-1268 KLGADDVAAV
+1268 AV
-1278 QAVQKLGNTSTV
+1278 QAVQKLGAEGAV
-1290 YGYDAAYANNS
+1290 YGYDDAYANGSS

-1311 VTLKTGEYA
+1311 VTLTTGEYA

-1334 NLTGSTT
+1334 SLTGSTT
-1341 GTLVVS
+1341 GTLIVS
-1347 ITNANGYS
+1347 ITGKNVT

-1365 HTKDETGKWIVDSD
+1365 YKKVDGKWVVDESAD
-1379 AVGALHQIP
+1379 GALYQIP
-1388 GVKVDNLPYGE
+1388 VVKVDNLAYGE
-1399 YTVEI
+1399 YTVKI
-1404 TAAYNSFFD
+1404 TASYNAFFD
-1413 HQNRG
+1413 HTGDNH
-1418 NYELYIDAVRIYN
+1418 YDLYIDAVRIYN
-1431 PLGDI
+1431 PLGDT
-1436 GNTYYA
+1436 GNTFYS

-1454 RDLVISAGKIESD
+1454 RDLVIGVEGIK
-1467 KDTPGVIFIDGD
+1467 KDATTEGVIFIDGD
-1479 SANGDID
+1479 EANSSVTD
-1486 NYNIYGPKNELY
+1486 YTAYGPKNELY
-1498 LAKGHAIAFY
+1498 LAKGQAIAFN
-1508 VNADDNVSK
+1508 VTDADNVNK
-1517 IELALSSAN
+1517 IELALKSAN
-1526 GREVTVS
+1526 GKAVTVTVA
-1533 MPDAATGQIVT
+1533 DANEVVSTHT
-1544 RKITS
+1544 ITS
-1549 STELYYAIPT
+1549 STDLYYAIPT
-1559 SGHVIVT
+1559 SGLVIVT
-1566 NTGSDDAILS
+1566 NTGTDDAVLS
-1576 ITNIKTTYKSDP
+1576 ITNIKTTYTRDP
-1588 NGASTRALFAVN
+1588 DVVVQALFTVN
-1600 RAIADKAVANLNAI
+1600 RAIADKAVAKLTAI
-1614 LNDPEV
+1614 LNAPEV

-1653 VTVNGIAMRRMLTV
+1653 VTVNGTAMRKMLTV
-1667 RGERLAWTADVRA
+1667 RGERSVWTAAVKA

-1685 LRLDVVAANADGIA
+1685 LRLDIVAVNADGIA
-1699 SETITETVTVTEKI
+1699 SEAITETVTVTEKI

>member
-1 MKTANVSKRLFAAL
+1 MKELKLPKDQRRDGFLMKTANVSKRLFAAL
-15 LAVLMFIG
+15 LAVLMFVG

-36 ADAAALQYR
+36 ADSAALQYR

-207 NSTTKFFNF
+207 NSTTGYFNF

-221 GQGIRNPYIESGV
+221 GQGIRNPYIESSV

-255 ESMTARCFND
+255 EGMIARCFND
-265 FVCYNRRSDCN
+265 FVCYNKRSDCN

-350 STSTTYTEIPVGSTN
+350 STSTTYTEIPVGSIN

-372 WCDEPSVDVALAD
+372 WCDTPSVDVALAD

-412 FSAINYVDSQFVM
+412 FSAINYADSQFVM

-459 ADGTAVTASAVGVG
+459 ADATAVTASAVGVG

-530 ETVATVKA
+530 ETIASVTADYTKVEGETVITPVT
-538 SCESVAG
+538 SV
-545 DTISYQASATASIG
+545 T
-559 AYSNNSASN
+559 NNGKYY
-568 LIDGNTSSFYWS
+568 I
-580 NGAQT
+580 
-585 KGAYVQVDLG
+585 QVSEG
-595 AAIPFEAVRLTSTDH
+595 TYLTSTGRTTNDKTKAAEWTLTSSSYSSNN
-610 AYDICTNAQVKVS
+610 AYTLKSGSNYLRYNSGLTTTTYSRNATTFYF
-623 LDGSSWKEIGK
+623 D
-634 YTGTS
+634 
-639 TPEVF
+639 
-644 KLEGNVGKVRYIKI
+644 N
-658 EITEAKNNWWQLA
+658 
-671 EIEWG
+671 
-676 SYTDGTFIRM
+676 GTFYRSYSRYNGYSNPIGQ
-686 PAAGTVTTD
+686 PATKTITD
-695 PVDKTTL
+695 PVDETTL

-751 SDGTPSEFTYTDDA
+751 SDGTPSEFTYTDNA

-783 ENGIELSGILPS
+783 ENGIELSSILPS
-795 PDGKATSWDGKTY
+795 PDGTAKSWDSNTY

-816 YHSADVSQSTDG
+816 YHAADVRQSTDG
-828 WTNNSHKG
+828 WTNNSHNG
-836 IQFTYIRYWD
+836 TQFTYIRYWD
-846 HSWAYSAD
+846 HSWAYSSD
-854 GIEWVNISDVSAA
+854 GIEWVNISNVGAAA
-867 ADNPAKNQVNIWYR
+867 ADTAKNQVNIWYR
-881 QKTEITDEVRTEIV
+881 QKTEITDEVRTDIV
-895 DWGPITYRANQCLLD
+895 DWGPIDYSANQCLLD

-923 SFPVSGKTVGFD
+923 TFPVSGKTMGFD
-935 CPTNQS
+935 CPTNQE
-941 VPLGNGYIVED
+941 VPLGNGYVVKD
-952 TDGTYYRTVYGIAG
+952 KDGTYYRTVYGIAG
-966 VETSEYEVYMI
+966 VEISEYEVYMI
-977 TVTPSSDSHTT
+977 TVTPSDDTHTT
-988 YITKGSVPSSYIYGG
+988 YITKDSKPTSYTYDG

-1017 NSDLAMLS
+1017 NSDLAKVS
-1025 GITYGGEPFLESV
+1025 GITYGGEPFLKSV

-1086 TVFDAGFAKANDNP
+1086 TVFDAGFAKANNIPEEYD
-1100 ADYGLINN
+1100 LINN

-1118 TVNGDLKEIPEIA
+1118 TVNGDLKGIPEIA

-1226 VNITEKRNGQTGTAG
+1226 VNITGKRNGQTGTAG

-1258 SFITF
+1258 SFIKF
-1263 DEKWE
+1263 DSKWV
-1268 KLGADDVAAV
+1268 KDGTDSSASQAAQRLGTENA
-1278 QAVQKLGNTSTV
+1278 V
-1290 YGYDAAYANNS
+1290 YGYDKAYANGSS

-1320 TATFSFKGTGFDLI
+1320 TATFSFKGTGFDLVS
-1334 NLTGSTT
+1334 LTGSTT

-1347 ITNANGYS
+1347 ITNASGYS

-1365 HTKDETGKWIVDSD
+1365 YKKVDGKWVVDPEAKD
-1379 AVGALHQIP
+1379 ALYQIP
-1388 GVKVDNLPYGE
+1388 VVKVDNLGYGE
-1399 YTVEI
+1399 YTVKI
-1404 TAAYNSFFD
+1404 TASYNAFFD
-1413 HQNRG
+1413 HKNTG
-1418 NYELYIDAVRIYN
+1418 SYDLYIDAVRIYN
-1431 PLGDI
+1431 PLGDT
-1436 GNTYYA
+1436 GNTFYA

-1454 RDLVISAGKIESD
+1454 RNLVLEANAIKSDETKAGA
-1467 KDTPGVIFIDGD
+1467 VFIDGD
-1479 SANGDID
+1479 GANENVAD
-1486 NYNIYGPKNELY
+1486 YKVYGPKNELY
-1498 LAKGHAIAFY
+1498 LAKGQAIAFN
-1508 VNADDNVSK
+1508 VND
-1517 IELALSSAN
+1517 
-1526 GREVTVS
+1526 T
-1533 MPDAATGQIVT
+1533 
-1544 RKITS
+1544 
-1549 STELYYAIPT
+1549 
-1559 SGHVIVT
+1559 
-1566 NTGSDDAILS
+1566 DAI
-1576 ITNIKTTYKSDP
+1576 T
-1588 NGASTRALFAVN
+1588 
-1600 RAIADKAVANLNAI
+1600 
-1614 LNDPEV
+1614 
-1620 FTPEYMAVSV
+1620 
-1630 NRSSVR
+1630 
-1636 EGGYVTVTV
+1636 
-1645 KTSADVAA
+1645 
-1653 VTVNGIAMRRMLTV
+1653 
-1667 RGERLAWTADVRA
+1667 
-1680 SKVGE
+1680 
-1685 LRLDVVAANADGIA
+1685 
-1699 SETITETVTVTEKI
+1699 
-1713 EISGILE
+1713 
-1720 DIFKKLSDRWFR
+1720 

>member
-1 MKTANVSKRLFAAL
+1 
-15 LAVLMFIG
+15 
-23 MLPFGALSFTAQA
+23 
-36 ADAAALQYR
+36 
-45 MVHLDCGRKYFS
+45 
-57 VDYIKGVIDTM
+57 
-68 YENGFNQLELAFGNG
+68 
-83 GLRFVLDNMDIV
+83 
-95 VDGYTLHDSAAVKA
+95 
-109 AIKEGNESFY
+109 
-119 NDPNG
+119 
-124 NSLNETEMKEI
+124 
-135 ISYAQSKK
+135 
-143 IEIVPLLNMPGHMD
+143 
-157 ALLSSSLF
+157 
-165 SQYKLKGSEGSRDSE
+165 
-180 GSLDLNNSDAVGFG
+180 
-194 KALLKLYVDWFAL
+194 
-207 NSTTKFFNF
+207 
-216 GADEY
+216 
-221 GQGIRNPYIESGV
+221 
-234 ATVTYDQL
+234 
-242 IAYMNDCAGIIEA
+242 MNDCAGIIEA
-255 ESMTARCFND
+255 EGMIARCFND
-265 FVCYNRRSDCN
+265 FVCYNKRSDCN

-372 WCDEPSVDVALAD
+372 WCDTPSVDVALAD

-412 FSAINYVDSQFVM
+412 FSAINYADSQFVM

-530 ETVATVKA
+530 ETIASVTADYTKVEGETVITPVT
-538 SCESVAG
+538 SV
-545 DTISYQASATASIG
+545 T
-559 AYSNNSASN
+559 NNGKYY
-568 LIDGNTSSFYWS
+568 I
-580 NGAQT
+580 
-585 KGAYVQVDLG
+585 QVSEG
-595 AAIPFEAVRLTSTDH
+595 TYLTSTGRTTNDKTKAAEWTLTSSSYSSNN
-610 AYDICTNAQVKVS
+610 AYTLKSGSNYLRYNS
-623 LDGSSWKEIGK
+623 GLTTTTSSWNATTF
-634 YTGTS
+634 Y
-639 TPEVF
+639 F
-644 KLEGNVGKVRYIKI
+644 DN
-658 EITEAKNNWWQLA
+658 
-671 EIEWG
+671 
-676 SYTDGTFIRM
+676 GTFYRSYSWYNTYSNPIGQ
-686 PAAGTVTTD
+686 PATKTTTD

-751 SDGTPSEFTYTDDA
+751 SDGTPSEFTYTDNA

-881 QKTEITDEVRTEIV
+881 QKTKITDEVRTEIV
-895 DWGPITYRANQCLLD
+895 DWGPITYSANQCLLD

-935 CPTNQS
+935 CPTDQS

-988 YITKGSVPSSYIYGG
+988 YITQGSVPSSYTYGG

-1017 NSDLAMLS
+1017 NSELAKVS

-1118 TVNGDLKEIPEIA
+1118 TVNGDLKGIPEIA

-1226 VNITEKRNGQTGTAG
+1226 VNITGKRNGQTGTAG

-1258 SFITF
+1258 SFIKF
-1263 DEKWE
+1263 DSKWV
-1268 KLGADDVAAV
+1268 KDGTDSSASQAAQRLGTENA
-1278 QAVQKLGNTSTV
+1278 V
-1290 YGYDAAYANNS
+1290 YGYDKAYANGSS

-1311 VTLKTGEYA
+1311 VTLTTGEYA

-1334 NLTGSTT
+1334 SLTSART
-1341 GTLVVS
+1341 GTIVVS
-1347 ITNANGYS
+1347 ITNASGYS

-1365 HTKDETGKWIVDSD
+1365 YTKDDNGKWIVDT
-1379 AVGALHQIP
+1379 AATAANALYQIP
-1388 GVKVDNLPYGE
+1388 VVKVDNLPYGE
-1399 YTVEI
+1399 YTVKI
-1404 TAAYNSFFD
+1404 TASYNAFFD
-1413 HQNRG
+1413 HTGDNK
-1418 NYELYIDAVRIYN
+1418 YDLYIDAVRIYN
-1431 PLGDI
+1431 PLGDT
-1436 GNTYYA
+1436 GNSYYA

-1454 RDLVISAGKIESD
+1454 RNLVISAGKIESD

-1486 NYNIYGPKNELY
+1486 NYNIYRPNNELY

-1526 GREVTVS
+1526 GRGVTVS

-1544 RKITS
+1544 RTITS
-1549 STELYYAIPT
+1549 STDLYYAIPT

-1600 RAIADKAVANLNAI
+1600 RAIADKAVAKLNAI
-1614 LNDPEV
+1614 LNAPEV

-1667 RGERLAWTADVRA
+1667 RGERLAWTADVKA

-1685 LRLDVVAANADGIA
+1685 LRLDIVAANADGIA
-1699 SETITETVTVTEKI
+1699 SEAITETVTVTEKI

>member
-95 VDGYTLHDSAAVKA
+95 VDGSTLHDSAAVKA

-124 NSLNETEMKEI
+124 NSLNETDMKEI
-135 ISYAQSKK
+135 ISYAQRKQ

-180 GSLDLNNSDAVGFG
+180 GSLNLNNSDAVGFG

-221 GQGIRNPYIESGV
+221 GQGIRNPYIESGA

-255 ESMTARCFND
+255 QSMTARCFND
-265 FVCYNRRSDCN
+265 FVCYNKRSDCN

-372 WCDEPSVDVALAD
+372 WCDTPSVDVALAD

-412 FSAINYVDSQFVM
+412 FSAINYADSQFVM

-530 ETVATVKA
+530 ETIASVTADYTKVEGETVITPVT
-538 SCESVAG
+538 SV
-545 DTISYQASATASIG
+545 T
-559 AYSNNSASN
+559 NNGKYY
-568 LIDGNTSSFYWS
+568 I
-580 NGAQT
+580 
-585 KGAYVQVDLG
+585 QVSEG
-595 AAIPFEAVRLTSTDH
+595 TYLTSTGRTTNDKTKAAEWTLTSSSYSSNN
-610 AYDICTNAQVKVS
+610 AYTLKSCSNYLRYNSGLTTTT
-623 LDGSSWKEIGK
+623 SSWNATTF
-634 YTGTS
+634 Y
-639 TPEVF
+639 F
-644 KLEGNVGKVRYIKI
+644 DN
-658 EITEAKNNWWQLA
+658 
-671 EIEWG
+671 
-676 SYTDGTFIRM
+676 GTFYRSYSWYNTYSNPIGQ
-686 PAAGTVTTD
+686 PATKTTTD

-702 TFTGKKAGTTFVVID
+702 TFTGKKAGTTFVVI
-717 GVKYIITVTE
+717 

-751 SDGTPSEFTYTDDA
+751 SDGTPSEFTYTDNA

-881 QKTEITDEVRTEIV
+881 QKTKITDEVRTEIV
-895 DWGPITYRANQCLLD
+895 DWGPITYSANQCLLD

-935 CPTNQS
+935 CPTDQS
-941 VPLGNGYIVED
+941 VPLGNGYIVKD

-1100 ADYGLINN
+1100 ADYDLINN

-1226 VNITEKRNGQTGTAG
+1226 VNITGKRNGQTGTAG

-1290 YGYDAAYANNS
+1290 YGYDDAYANNS

-1311 VTLKTGEYA
+1311 VTLTTGEYA

>member
-1 MKTANVSKRLFAAL
+1 MKELKLPKDQRRDGFLMKTANVSKRLFAAL
-15 LAVLMFIG
+15 LAVLMFVG

-95 VDGYTLHDSAAVKA
+95 VDGSTLHYSDAVKA

-135 ISYAQSKK
+135 ISYAQSKQ

-165 SQYKLKGSEGSRDSE
+165 SQYKLTGSEGS
-180 GSLDLNNSDAVGFG
+180 LNLNNSDAVGFG
-194 KALLKLYVDWFAL
+194 KALLKLYVDWFAS
-207 NSTTKFFNF
+207 NSTTGYFNF

-221 GQGIRNPYIESGV
+221 GQGIRNPYIESSA

-242 IAYMNDCAGIIEA
+242 IGYMNDCAGIIEA
-255 ESMTARCFND
+255 EGMIARCFND
-265 FVCYNRRSDCN
+265 FVCYNKRSDCN

-372 WCDEPSVDVALAD
+372 WCDTPSVDVALAD

-412 FSAINYVDSQFVM
+412 FSAINYADSQFVM

-530 ETVATVKA
+530 ETIASVTADYTKVEGETVITPVT
-538 SCESVAG
+538 SV
-545 DTISYQASATASIG
+545 T
-559 AYSNNSASN
+559 NNGKYY
-568 LIDGNTSSFYWS
+568 I
-580 NGAQT
+580 
-585 KGAYVQVDLG
+585 QVSEG
-595 AAIPFEAVRLTSTDH
+595 TYLTSTGRTTNDKTKAAEWTLTSSSYSSNN
-610 AYDICTNAQVKVS
+610 AYTLKSGSNYLRYNS
-623 LDGSSWKEIGK
+623 GLTTTTSSWNATTF
-634 YTGTS
+634 Y
-639 TPEVF
+639 F
-644 KLEGNVGKVRYIKI
+644 DN
-658 EITEAKNNWWQLA
+658 
-671 EIEWG
+671 
-676 SYTDGTFIRM
+676 GTFYRSYSWYNTYSNPIGQ
-686 PAAGTVTTD
+686 PATKTTTD

-751 SDGTPSEFTYTDDA
+751 SDGTPSEFTYTDNA

-881 QKTEITDEVRTEIV
+881 QKTKITDEVRTEIV
-895 DWGPITYRANQCLLD
+895 DWGPITYSANQCLLD

-935 CPTNQS
+935 CPTDQS

-988 YITKGSVPSSYIYGG
+988 YITQGSVPSSYTYGG

-1017 NSDLAMLS
+1017 NSELAKVS

-1118 TVNGDLKEIPEIA
+1118 TVNGDLKGIPEIA

-1226 VNITEKRNGQTGTAG
+1226 VNITGKRNGQTGTAG

-1258 SFITF
+1258 SFIKF
-1263 DEKWE
+1263 DSKWV
-1268 KLGADDVAAV
+1268 KDGTDSSASQAAQRLGTENA
-1278 QAVQKLGNTSTV
+1278 V
-1290 YGYDAAYANNS
+1290 YGYDKAYANGSS

-1311 VTLKTGEYA
+1311 VTLTTGEYA

-1334 NLTGSTT
+1334 SLTSART
-1341 GTLVVS
+1341 GTIVVS
-1347 ITNANGYS
+1347 ITNASGYS

-1365 HTKDETGKWIVDSD
+1365 YTKDDNGKWIVDT
-1379 AVGALHQIP
+1379 AATAANALYQIP
-1388 GVKVDNLPYGE
+1388 VVKVDNLPYGE
-1399 YTVEI
+1399 YTVKI
-1404 TAAYNSFFD
+1404 TATYNSFFD
-1413 HQNRG
+1413 HQKN
-1418 NYELYIDAVRIYN
+1418 NSYDLYIDAVRIYN
-1431 PLGDI
+1431 PLGDT
-1436 GNTYYA
+1436 GNTFYS
-1442 QDGEGWPKFEEL
+1442 QDGEGWPKYEEL
-1454 RDLVISAGKIESD
+1454 RNLVIGSGEIKAD
-1467 KDTPGVIFIDGD
+1467 ATRNGVVFIDGAPENASISD
-1479 SANGDID
+1479 YITK
-1486 NYNIYGPKNELY
+1486 GPKNELY
-1498 LAKGHAIAFY
+1498 LAKGQAIAFN
-1508 VNADDNVSK
+1508 VTADTNVRK
-1517 IELALSSAN
+1517 IELAMKSADGNPVSVTVHSAN
-1526 GREVTVS
+1526 GETKTYTI
-1533 MPDAATGQIVT
+1533 D
-1544 RKITS
+1544 S
-1549 STELYYAIPT
+1549 STDLYYAIPKE
-1559 SGHVIVT
+1559 GLVIVT
-1566 NTGSDDAILS
+1566 NTGNGILS
-1576 ITNIKTTYKSDP
+1576 VTNMKTTYNSAPTSSDE
-1588 NGASTRALFAVN
+1588 NAAVTVN
-1600 RAIADKAVANLNAI
+1600 KAVADEAVLALNAFYSA
-1614 LNDPEV
+1614 PTV
-1620 FTPEYMAVSV
+1620 FEPEYISV
-1630 NRSSVR
+1630 NVSGSTVR

-1645 KTSADVAA
+1645 KTSADVEA

-1667 RGERLAWTADVRA
+1667 RGERFVWTATVKA

-1685 LRLDVVAANADGIA
+1685 LRLDVVAVNADGIA
-1699 SETITETVTVTEKI
+1699 SEAITETVTVTEKI

>member
-36 ADAAALQYR
+36 ADADTLQYR
-45 MVHLDCGRKYFS
+45 IVHLDCGRKYFS

-109 AIKEGNESFY
+109 AITEGNESFY

-124 NSLNETEMKEI
+124 DSLNETDMKEI

-157 ALLSSSLF
+157 AILSSSLF
-165 SQYKLKGSEGSRDSE
+165 SQYKLSGSEGS
-180 GSLDLNNSDAVGFG
+180 LNLNNSNAVGFG
-194 KALLKLYVDWFAL
+194 KALLKLYVDWFAS
-207 NSTTKFFNF
+207 NSTTGYFNF

-242 IAYMNDCAGIIEA
+242 IGYMNDCAEIIEA
-255 ESMTARCFND
+255 RSMTARCFND
-265 FVCYNRRSDCN
+265 FVCYNNRTSCN

-314 WYYVPSKADEYGKS
+314 WYYVPSKANEYGKS

-333 FSKFDVT
+333 FNKFDVT

-372 WCDEPSVDVALAD
+372 WCDTPSVDVALAD

-412 FSAINYVDSQFVM
+412 FSAINYADSQFVM

-447 VISLSAKARALS
+447 VISLSAETRELS
-459 ADGTAVTASAVGVG
+459 ATGTAVTASAVGVG
-473 TAELTATSLSDRTQS
+473 TAELTATSVSDKTQS

-524 TYTTDD
+524 TYTT
-530 ETVATVKA
+530 A
-538 SCESVAG
+538 
-545 DTISYQASATASIG
+545 
-559 AYSNNSASN
+559 
-568 LIDGNTSSFYWS
+568 DGNTVASVTAD
-580 NGAQT
+580 GKDAT
-585 KGAYVQVDLG
+585 
-595 AAIPFEAVRLTSTDH
+595 EATEKYTSTSVKRSSLSFTNSWTKTDYYYKVGNEYYPVYIRYTWNYGSYSYQYGYSATDSATSVTQQGTLRNNNSTFT
-610 AYDICTNAQVKVS
+610 AYTK
-623 LDGSSWKEIGK
+623 
-634 YTGTS
+634 TGT
-639 TPEVF
+639 P
-644 KLEGNVGKVRYIKI
+644 GNP
-658 EITEAKNNWWQLA
+658 A
-671 EIEWG
+671 E
-676 SYTDGTFIRM
+676 
-686 PAAGTVTTD
+686 
-695 PVDKTTL
+695 TTL

-740 ITNTGVVPTGW
+740 ITNTGVVPTRW
-751 SDGTPSEFTYTDDA
+751 SNGTPSEFTYTDDA

-774 KATYGGVYS
+774 KATHGGVYS
-783 ENGIELSGILPS
+783 ENGIELSSILPS
-795 PDGKATSWDGKTY
+795 PDGTAKSWDGKTY

-867 ADNPAKNQVNIWYR
+867 ADDPAKNQVNIWYR

-895 DWGPITYRANQCLLD
+895 DWGPITYSANQCLLD

-923 SFPVSGKTVGFD
+923 SFPVSGKTMGFD

-941 VPLGNGYIVED
+941 VPLGNGYVVED

-977 TVTPSSDSHTT
+977 TVTPSDDTHTT
-988 YITKGSVPSSYIYGG
+988 YITKDSKPTSYTYGG

-1017 NSDLAMLS
+1017 NSELAKVS
-1025 GITYGGEPFLESV
+1025 DITYGGEPFLKSV

-1051 VRAKATPD
+1051 VRAKATPG

-1071 TETEFYGYNISVSSG
+1071 TETEFYGYNISVNSG

-1100 ADYGLINN
+1100 EEYDLINN

-1118 TVNGDLKEIPEIA
+1118 TVNADLKDIPEIG

-1137 TFKLVEVNRD
+1137 DYKLVEVTRESEN
-1147 STGKEVFLYYTFDNE
+1147 GKEVFLYYTFNDKVS
-1162 ATFVIDFGLPLTV
+1162 FVVDFGLPLTV
-1175 SLTDINQSLSDVE
+1175 SLKDLNETLANAVI
-1188 VTDIAIKGAVHGKS
+1188 TKITAKGAAHGKV
-1202 TFDISAKTFTYT
+1202 TFDVNARTFTYT
-1214 LTEMLDEIEILT
+1214 LTEMLDEIEVLT
-1226 VNITEKRNGQTGTAG
+1226 VNVEGTNNGKSGVVG
-1241 FKISIIPASIV
+1241 YKVSIIPASIV

-1263 DEKWE
+1263 DSNWTTPSANNDK
-1268 KLGADDVAAV
+1268 AV
-1278 QAVQKLGNTSTV
+1278 QAVQKLGAEGAV
-1290 YGYDAAYANNS
+1290 YGYDDAYANGS
-1301 STYSNGGVHK
+1301 SSMYSNGGVHK
-1311 VTLKTGEYA
+1311 VTLTTGEYA

-1334 NLTGSTT
+1334 SLTGSTT
-1341 GTLVVS
+1341 GTLIVS
-1347 ITNANGYS
+1347 ITGKNVT

-1365 HTKDETGKWIVDSD
+1365 YTKDESGKWVVNPNAKD
-1379 AVGALHQIP
+1379 ALYQIP
-1388 GVKVDNLPYGE
+1388 VVKVDNLAYGE
-1399 YTVEI
+1399 YTVKI
-1404 TAAYNSFFD
+1404 TASYNAFFD
-1413 HQNRG
+1413 HTGDNH
-1418 NYELYIDAVRIYN
+1418 YDLYIDAVRIYN
-1431 PLGDI
+1431 PLGDT

-1454 RDLVISAGKIESD
+1454 RNLVLDTDKITSDGTTAGI
-1467 KDTPGVIFIDGD
+1467 IFIDGD
-1479 SANGDID
+1479 KANSSVAD
-1486 NYNIYGPKNELY
+1486 YKAYGPKNELY
-1498 LAKGHAIAFY
+1498 IAKGQAIAFNVDNPGN
-1508 VNADDNVSK
+1508 VNK
-1517 IELALSSAN
+1517 IELALKSAN
-1526 GREVTVS
+1526 GKPVTVKVA
-1533 MPDAATGQIVT
+1533 DANKVVSTYT
-1544 RKITS
+1544 ITS
-1549 STELYYAIPT
+1549 STDLYYAIPT
-1559 SGHVIVT
+1559 SGLVIVT
-1566 NTGSDDAILS
+1566 NTGDDDAILS
-1576 ITNIKTTYKSDP
+1576 ITNIKTTYTSDP
-1588 NGASTRALFAVN
+1588 KASAVQALFTVN
-1600 RAIADKAVANLNAI
+1600 KEIADEAVAKLTAI
-1614 LNDPEV
+1614 LNAPEV

-1653 VTVNGIAMRRMLTV
+1653 VTVNGIAMRKMLTV
-1667 RGERLAWTADVRA
+1667 RGERSVWTATVKA

-1685 LRLDVVAANADGIA
+1685 LRLDVVAVSADNIA
-1699 SETITETVTVTEKI
+1699 SEAITETVTVTEKI

>member
-165 SQYKLKGSEGSRDSE
+165 SQYKLTGSEGS
-180 GSLDLNNSDAVGFG
+180 LNLNNSDAVGFG

-221 GQGIRNPYIESGV
+221 GQGIRNPYIESGA

-255 ESMTARCFND
+255 EGMIARCFND
-265 FVCYNRRSDCN
+265 FVCYNKRSDCN

-350 STSTTYTEIPVGSTN
+350 SISTTYTEIPVGSTN

-372 WCDEPSVDVALAD
+372 WCDTPSVDVALAD

-412 FSAINYVDSQFVM
+412 FSAINYADSQFVM

-530 ETVATVKA
+530 ETIASVTADYTKVEGETVITPVT
-538 SCESVAG
+538 SV
-545 DTISYQASATASIG
+545 T
-559 AYSNNSASN
+559 NNGKYY
-568 LIDGNTSSFYWS
+568 I
-580 NGAQT
+580 
-585 KGAYVQVDLG
+585 QVSEG
-595 AAIPFEAVRLTSTDH
+595 TYLTSTGRTTNDKTKAAEWTLTSSSYSSNN
-610 AYDICTNAQVKVS
+610 AYTLKSGSNYLRYNS
-623 LDGSSWKEIGK
+623 GLTTTTSSWNATTF
-634 YTGTS
+634 Y
-639 TPEVF
+639 F
-644 KLEGNVGKVRYIKI
+644 DN
-658 EITEAKNNWWQLA
+658 
-671 EIEWG
+671 
-676 SYTDGTFIRM
+676 GTFYRSYSWYNGYSNPIGQ
-686 PAAGTVTTD
+686 PATKTITD
-695 PVDKTTL
+695 PVDETTL

-751 SDGTPSEFTYTDDA
+751 SDGTPSEFTYTDNA

-836 IQFTYIRYWD
+836 IQFTYIRYWN

-881 QKTEITDEVRTEIV
+881 QKTKITDEVRTEIV
-895 DWGPITYRANQCLLD
+895 DWGPITYGANQCLLD

-935 CPTNQS
+935 CPTDQS

-988 YITKGSVPSSYIYGG
+988 YITKGSVPSSYTYGG

-1017 NSDLAMLS
+1017 NSDLAALS

-1086 TVFDAGFAKANDNP
+1086 TVFDAGFAKANNNP
-1100 ADYGLINN
+1100 EEYDLINN

-1147 STGKEVFLYYTFDNE
+1147 SMGKEVFLYYTFDNE

-1226 VNITEKRNGQTGTAG
+1226 VNITGKRNGQTGTAG

-1311 VTLKTGEYA
+1311 VTLTTGEYA

-1365 HTKDETGKWIVDSD
+1365 HTKDETGKWIVDFD

-1404 TAAYNSFFD
+1404 TATYNSFFD

-1442 QDGEGWPKFEEL
+1442 QDGEGWPRFEEL

-1544 RKITS
+1544 RTITS
-1549 STELYYAIPT
+1549 STDLYYAIPT

-1600 RAIADKAVANLNAI
+1600 RAIADKAVAKLNAI
-1614 LNDPEV
+1614 LNAPEV

-1680 SKVGE
+1680 SKIGE

>member
-1 MKTANVSKRLFAAL
+1 MKELKLPKDQRRDGFLMKTANVSKRLFAAL
-15 LAVLMFIG
+15 LAVLMFVG

-95 VDGYTLHDSAAVKA
+95 VDGSTLHYSDAVKA

-135 ISYAQSKK
+135 ISYAQSKQ

-165 SQYKLKGSEGSRDSE
+165 SQYKLTGSEGS
-180 GSLDLNNSDAVGFG
+180 LNLNNSDAVGFG
-194 KALLKLYVDWFAL
+194 KALLKLYVDWFAS
-207 NSTTKFFNF
+207 NSTTGYFNF

-221 GQGIRNPYIESGV
+221 GQGIRNPYIESSV

-242 IAYMNDCAGIIEA
+242 IGYMNDCAGIIEA
-255 ESMTARCFND
+255 RSMTARCFND
-265 FVCYNRRSDCN
+265 FVCYNNRTSCD

-350 STSTTYTEIPVGSTN
+350 STSTTYTEIPVGSIN

-372 WCDEPSVDVALAD
+372 WCDTPSVDVALAD

-412 FSAINYVDSQFVM
+412 FSAINYADSQFVM

-459 ADGTAVTASAVGVG
+459 ADATAVTASAVGVG

-530 ETVATVKA
+530 ETIASVTADYTKVEGETVITPVT
-538 SCESVAG
+538 SV
-545 DTISYQASATASIG
+545 T
-559 AYSNNSASN
+559 NNGKYY
-568 LIDGNTSSFYWS
+568 I
-580 NGAQT
+580 
-585 KGAYVQVDLG
+585 QVSEG
-595 AAIPFEAVRLTSTDH
+595 TYLTSTGRTTNDKTKAAEWTLTSSSYSSNN
-610 AYDICTNAQVKVS
+610 AYTLKSGSNYLRYNS
-623 LDGSSWKEIGK
+623 GLTTTTSSWNATTF
-634 YTGTS
+634 Y
-639 TPEVF
+639 F
-644 KLEGNVGKVRYIKI
+644 DN
-658 EITEAKNNWWQLA
+658 
-671 EIEWG
+671 
-676 SYTDGTFIRM
+676 GTFYRSYSWYNGYSNPIGQ
-686 PAAGTVTTD
+686 PATKTITD
-695 PVDKTTL
+695 PVDETTL

-783 ENGIELSGILPS
+783 ENGIELSSILPS
-795 PDGKATSWDGKTY
+795 PDGTAKSWDSNTY

-816 YHSADVSQSTDG
+816 YHAADVRQSTDG
-828 WTNNSHKG
+828 WTNNSHNG
-836 IQFTYIRYWD
+836 TQFTYIRYWD
-846 HSWAYSAD
+846 HSWAYSSD
-854 GIEWVNISDVSAA
+854 GIEWVNISNVGAAA
-867 ADNPAKNQVNIWYR
+867 ADTAKNQVNIWYR
-881 QKTEITDEVRTEIV
+881 QKTEITDEVRTDIV
-895 DWGPITYRANQCLLD
+895 DWGPIDYSANQCLLD

-923 SFPVSGKTVGFD
+923 TFPVSGKTMGFD
-935 CPTNQS
+935 CPTNQE
-941 VPLGNGYIVED
+941 VPLGNGYVVKD
-952 TDGTYYRTVYGIAG
+952 KDGTYYRTVYGIAG
-966 VETSEYEVYMI
+966 VEISEYEVYMI
-977 TVTPSSDSHTT
+977 TVTPSDDTHTT
-988 YITKGSVPSSYIYGG
+988 YITKDSKPTSYTYDG

-1017 NSDLAMLS
+1017 NSDLAKVS
-1025 GITYGGEPFLESV
+1025 GITYGGEPFLKSV

-1086 TVFDAGFAKANDNP
+1086 TVFDAGFAKANNIPEEYD
-1100 ADYGLINN
+1100 LINN

-1118 TVNGDLKEIPEIA
+1118 TVNGDLKGIPEIA

-1175 SLTDINQSLSDVE
+1175 SLTDINQSLSDDVE

-1226 VNITEKRNGQTGTAG
+1226 VNITGKRNGQTGTAG

-1258 SFITF
+1258 SFIKF
-1263 DEKWE
+1263 DSKWV
-1268 KLGADDVAAV
+1268 KDGTDSSASQAAQRLGTENA
-1278 QAVQKLGNTSTV
+1278 V
-1290 YGYDAAYANNS
+1290 YGYDKAYANGSS

-1311 VTLKTGEYA
+1311 VTLTTGEYA

-1334 NLTGSTT
+1334 SLTGSTT

-1347 ITNANGYS
+1347 ITNASGYS

-1365 HTKDETGKWIVDSD
+1365 YKKVDGKWVVDPEAKD
-1379 AVGALHQIP
+1379 ALYQIP
-1388 GVKVDNLPYGE
+1388 VVKVDNLGYGK
-1399 YTVEI
+1399 YTVKI
-1404 TAAYNSFFD
+1404 TASYNAFFD
-1413 HQNRG
+1413 HKNTG
-1418 NYELYIDAVRIYN
+1418 SYDLYIDAVRIYN
-1431 PLGDI
+1431 PLGDT
-1436 GNTYYA
+1436 GNTFYA
-1442 QDGEGWPKFEEL
+1442 QDGEGWPTFEEL
-1454 RDLVISAGKIESD
+1454 RNLVLEANAIKSDETKAGA
-1467 KDTPGVIFIDGD
+1467 VFIDGD
-1479 SANGDID
+1479 GANENVAD
-1486 NYNIYGPKNELY
+1486 YKVYGPKNELY
-1498 LAKGHAIAFY
+1498 LAKGQAIAFN
-1508 VNADDNVSK
+1508 VNDTDAINVNK
-1517 IELALSSAN
+1517 IELALKSAN
-1526 GREVTVS
+1526 GKAVKVT

-1544 RKITS
+1544 HTITS
-1549 STELYYAIPT
+1549 STDLYYAIPT
-1559 SGHVIVT
+1559 SGLVIVT
-1566 NTGSDDAILS
+1566 NTGEDDAVLS
-1576 ITNIKTTYKSDP
+1576 ITNIKTTYTSDP
-1588 NGASTRALFAVN
+1588 KDSVVQALFTVN
-1600 RAIADKAVANLNAI
+1600 KEIADEAVAKLTAI
-1614 LNDPEV
+1614 LNAPEV

-1667 RGERLAWTADVRA
+1667 RGERSVWTADVKA

-1685 LRLDVVAANADGIA
+1685 LKLDVVAVNADGIA
-1699 SETITETVTVTEKI
+1699 SEAITETVTVTEKI

>member
-1 MKTANVSKRLFAAL
+1 
-15 LAVLMFIG
+15 MFIG
-23 MLPFGALSFTAQA
+23 MLPFGALSFTAPA

-95 VDGYTLHDSAAVKA
+95 VDGSTLHYSDAVKA

-135 ISYAQSKK
+135 ISYAQSKQ

-165 SQYKLKGSEGSRDSE
+165 SQYKLTGSEGSRDSE
-180 GSLDLNNSDAVGFG
+180 GSLNLNNSDAVGFG
-194 KALLKLYVDWFAL
+194 KALLKLYVDWFAS
-207 NSTTKFFNF
+207 NSTTGYFNF

-221 GQGIRNPYIESGV
+221 GQGIRNPYIESSA

-242 IAYMNDCAGIIEA
+242 IGYMNDCAGIIEA
-255 ESMTARCFND
+255 EGMIARCFND
-265 FVCYNRRSDCN
+265 FVCYNKRSDCN

-282 VCYWSNQWN
+282 VCYWSDQWN

-372 WCDEPSVDVALAD
+372 WCDTPSVDVALAD

-412 FSAINYVDSQFVM
+412 FSAINYADSQFVM

-530 ETVATVKA
+530 ETIASVTADYTKVEGETVITPVT
-538 SCESVAG
+538 SV
-545 DTISYQASATASIG
+545 T
-559 AYSNNSASN
+559 NNGKYY
-568 LIDGNTSSFYWS
+568 I
-580 NGAQT
+580 
-585 KGAYVQVDLG
+585 QVSEG
-595 AAIPFEAVRLTSTDH
+595 TYLTSTGRTTNDKTKAAEWTLTSSSYSSNN
-610 AYDICTNAQVKVS
+610 AYTLKSGSNYLRYNS
-623 LDGSSWKEIGK
+623 GLTTTTSSWNATTF
-634 YTGTS
+634 Y
-639 TPEVF
+639 F
-644 KLEGNVGKVRYIKI
+644 DN
-658 EITEAKNNWWQLA
+658 
-671 EIEWG
+671 
-676 SYTDGTFIRM
+676 GTFYRSYSWYNTYSNPIGQ
-686 PAAGTVTTD
+686 PATKTTTD

-935 CPTNQS
+935 CPTDQS
-941 VPLGNGYIVED
+941 VPLGNGYIVKD
-952 TDGTYYRTVYGIAG
+952 TDGTYYRTVYGIAS

-1226 VNITEKRNGQTGTAG
+1226 VNITGKRNGQTGTAG

-1290 YGYDAAYANNS
+1290 YGYDDAYANNS

-1311 VTLKTGEYA
+1311 VTLTTGEYA

>member
-15 LAVLMFIG
+15 LAVLMFVG

-95 VDGYTLHDSAAVKA
+95 VDGSTLHYSDAVKA

-135 ISYAQSKK
+135 ISYAQSKQ

-165 SQYKLKGSEGSRDSE
+165 SQYKLTGSEGS
-180 GSLDLNNSDAVGFG
+180 LNLNNSDAVGFG
-194 KALLKLYVDWFAL
+194 KALLKLYVDWFAS
-207 NSTTKFFNF
+207 NSTTGYFNF

-221 GQGIRNPYIESGV
+221 GQGIRNPYIESSV

-242 IAYMNDCAGIIEA
+242 IGYMNDCAGIIEA
-255 ESMTARCFND
+255 RSMTARCFND
-265 FVCYNRRSDCN
+265 FVCYNNRTSCD

-350 STSTTYTEIPVGSTN
+350 STSTTYTEIPVGSIN

-372 WCDEPSVDVALAD
+372 WCDTPSVDVALAD

-412 FSAINYVDSQFVM
+412 FSAINYADSQFVM

-459 ADGTAVTASAVGVG
+459 ADATAVTASAVGVG

-530 ETVATVKA
+530 ETIASVTADYTKVEGETVITPVT
-538 SCESVAG
+538 SV
-545 DTISYQASATASIG
+545 T
-559 AYSNNSASN
+559 NNGKYY
-568 LIDGNTSSFYWS
+568 I
-580 NGAQT
+580 
-585 KGAYVQVDLG
+585 QVSEG
-595 AAIPFEAVRLTSTDH
+595 TYLTSTGRTTNDKTKAAEWTLTSSSYSSNN
-610 AYDICTNAQVKVS
+610 AYTLKSGSNYLRYNS
-623 LDGSSWKEIGK
+623 GLTTTTSSWNATTF
-634 YTGTS
+634 Y
-639 TPEVF
+639 F
-644 KLEGNVGKVRYIKI
+644 DN
-658 EITEAKNNWWQLA
+658 
-671 EIEWG
+671 
-676 SYTDGTFIRM
+676 GTFYRSYSWYNGYSNPIGQ
-686 PAAGTVTTD
+686 PATKTITD
-695 PVDKTTL
+695 PVDETTL

-783 ENGIELSGILPS
+783 ENGIELSSILPS
-795 PDGKATSWDGKTY
+795 PDGTAKSWDSNTY

-816 YHSADVSQSTDG
+816 YHAADVRQSTDG
-828 WTNNSHKG
+828 WTNNSHNG
-836 IQFTYIRYWD
+836 TQFTYIRYWD
-846 HSWAYSAD
+846 HSWAYSSD
-854 GIEWVNISDVSAA
+854 GIEWVNISNVGAAA
-867 ADNPAKNQVNIWYR
+867 ADTAKNQVNIWYR
-881 QKTEITDEVRTEIV
+881 QKTEITDEVRTDIV
-895 DWGPITYRANQCLLD
+895 DWGPIDYSANQCLLD

-923 SFPVSGKTVGFD
+923 TFPVSGKTMGFD
-935 CPTNQS
+935 CPTNQE
-941 VPLGNGYIVED
+941 VPLGNGYVVKD
-952 TDGTYYRTVYGIAG
+952 KDGTYYRTVYGIAG
-966 VETSEYEVYMI
+966 VEISEYEVYMI
-977 TVTPSSDSHTT
+977 TVTPSDDTHTT
-988 YITKGSVPSSYIYGG
+988 YITKDSKPTSYTYDG

-1017 NSDLAMLS
+1017 NSDLAKVS
-1025 GITYGGEPFLESV
+1025 GITYGGEPFLKSV

-1086 TVFDAGFAKANDNP
+1086 TVFDAGFAKANNIPEEYD
-1100 ADYGLINN
+1100 LINN

-1118 TVNGDLKEIPEIA
+1118 TVNGDLKGIPEIA

-1175 SLTDINQSLSDVE
+1175 SLTDINQSLSDDVE

-1226 VNITEKRNGQTGTAG
+1226 VNITGKRNGQTGTAG

-1258 SFITF
+1258 SFIKF
-1263 DEKWE
+1263 DSKWV
-1268 KLGADDVAAV
+1268 KDGTDSSASQAAQRLGTENA
-1278 QAVQKLGNTSTV
+1278 V
-1290 YGYDAAYANNS
+1290 YGYDKAYANGSS

-1311 VTLKTGEYA
+1311 VTLTTGEYA

-1334 NLTGSTT
+1334 SLTGSTT

-1347 ITNANGYS
+1347 ITNASGYS

-1365 HTKDETGKWIVDSD
+1365 YKKVDGKWVVDPEAKD
-1379 AVGALHQIP
+1379 ALYQIP
-1388 GVKVDNLPYGE
+1388 VVKVDNLGYGK
-1399 YTVEI
+1399 YTVKI
-1404 TAAYNSFFD
+1404 TASYNAFFD
-1413 HQNRG
+1413 HKNTG
-1418 NYELYIDAVRIYN
+1418 SYDLYIDAVRIYN
-1431 PLGDI
+1431 PLGDT
-1436 GNTYYA
+1436 GNTFYA
-1442 QDGEGWPKFEEL
+1442 QDGEGWPTFEEL
-1454 RDLVISAGKIESD
+1454 RNLVLEANAIKSDETKAGA
-1467 KDTPGVIFIDGD
+1467 VFIDGD
-1479 SANGDID
+1479 GANENVAD
-1486 NYNIYGPKNELY
+1486 YKVYGPKNELY
-1498 LAKGHAIAFY
+1498 LAKGQAIAFN
-1508 VNADDNVSK
+1508 VNDTDAINVNK
-1517 IELALSSAN
+1517 IELALKSAN
-1526 GREVTVS
+1526 GKAVKVT

-1544 RKITS
+1544 HTITS
-1549 STELYYAIPT
+1549 STDLYYAIPT
-1559 SGHVIVT
+1559 SGLVIVT
-1566 NTGSDDAILS
+1566 NTGEDDAVLS
-1576 ITNIKTTYKSDP
+1576 ITNIKTTYTSDP
-1588 NGASTRALFAVN
+1588 KDSVVQALFTVN
-1600 RAIADKAVANLNAI
+1600 KEIADEAVAKLTAI
-1614 LNDPEV
+1614 LNAPEV

-1667 RGERLAWTADVRA
+1667 RGERSVWTADVKA

-1685 LRLDVVAANADGIA
+1685 LKLDVVAVNADGIA
-1699 SETITETVTVTEKI
+1699 SEAITETVTVTEKI

>member
-23 MLPFGALSFTAQA
+23 MLPFGALGFTAQA

-95 VDGYTLHDSAAVKA
+95 VDGSTLHDSAAVKA

-255 ESMTARCFND
+255 EGMIARCFND
-265 FVCYNRRSDCN
+265 FVCYNKRSDCN

-372 WCDEPSVDVALAD
+372 WCDTPSVDVALAD

-412 FSAINYVDSQFVM
+412 FSAINYADSQFVM

-530 ETVATVKA
+530 ETIASVTADYTKVEGETVITPVT
-538 SCESVAG
+538 SV
-545 DTISYQASATASIG
+545 T
-559 AYSNNSASN
+559 NNGKYY
-568 LIDGNTSSFYWS
+568 I
-580 NGAQT
+580 
-585 KGAYVQVDLG
+585 QVSEG
-595 AAIPFEAVRLTSTDH
+595 TYLTSTGRTTNDKTKAAEWTLTSSSYSSNN
-610 AYDICTNAQVKVS
+610 AYTLKSGSNYLRYNS
-623 LDGSSWKEIGK
+623 GLTTTTSSWNATTF
-634 YTGTS
+634 Y
-639 TPEVF
+639 F
-644 KLEGNVGKVRYIKI
+644 DN
-658 EITEAKNNWWQLA
+658 
-671 EIEWG
+671 
-676 SYTDGTFIRM
+676 GTFYRSYSWYNTYSNPIGQ
-686 PAAGTVTTD
+686 PATKTTTD

-751 SDGTPSEFTYTDDA
+751 SDGTPSEFTYTDNA

-935 CPTNQS
+935 CPTDQS
-941 VPLGNGYIVED
+941 VPLGNGYIVKD

-1100 ADYGLINN
+1100 ADYDLINN

-1118 TVNGDLKEIPEIA
+1118 TINGDLKEIPDIA

-1226 VNITEKRNGQTGTAG
+1226 VNITGKRNGQTGTAG

-1290 YGYDAAYANNS
+1290 YGYDDAYANNS

-1311 VTLKTGEYA
+1311 VTLTTGEYA

>member
-36 ADAAALQYR
+36 ADADTLQYR
-45 MVHLDCGRKYFS
+45 IVHLDCGRKYFS

-119 NDPNG
+119 NDPNE
-124 NSLNETEMKEI
+124 NSLNETDMKEI

-165 SQYKLKGSEGSRDSE
+165 SQYKLTGSEGS
-180 GSLDLNNSDAVGFG
+180 LNLNNSDAVGFG
-194 KALLKLYVDWFAL
+194 KALLKLYVDWFAS
-207 NSTTKFFNF
+207 NSTTGYFNF

-242 IAYMNDCAGIIEA
+242 IGYMNDCAEIIEA
-255 ESMTARCFND
+255 RSMTARCFND
-265 FVCYNRRSDCN
+265 FVCYNNRTSCD

-333 FSKFDVT
+333 FNKFDVT

-350 STSTTYTEIPVGSTN
+350 STSTTYTEIPVGSIN

-372 WCDEPSVDVALAD
+372 WCDTPSVDVALAD

-412 FSAINYVDSQFVM
+412 FSAINYADSQFVM

-447 VISLSAKARALS
+447 VISLSAETRELS
-459 ADGTAVTASAVGVG
+459 ATGTAVTASAVGVG
-473 TAELTATSLSDRTQS
+473 TAELTATSVSDKTQS

-530 ETVATVKA
+530 ETIASVTADYTKVEGETVITPVT
-538 SCESVAG
+538 SVTNNGKYCIQVSAG
-545 DTISYQASATASIG
+545 TY
-559 AYSNNSASN
+559 
-568 LIDGNTSSFYWS
+568 
-580 NGAQT
+580 
-585 KGAYVQVDLG
+585 
-595 AAIPFEAVRLTSTDH
+595 LTSTGATTTDKTKAAEWTLESSSYSSNN
-610 AYDICTNAQVKVS
+610 AYTLKSGSNYLRYNS
-623 LDGSSWKEIGK
+623 GLTTTTSSWNATTF
-634 YTGTS
+634 Y
-639 TPEVF
+639 F
-644 KLEGNVGKVRYIKI
+644 DN
-658 EITEAKNNWWQLA
+658 
-671 EIEWG
+671 
-676 SYTDGTFIRM
+676 GTFYRSYSWYSGYSNPIGQ
-686 PAAGTVTTD
+686 PATKTITD
-695 PVDKTTL
+695 PVDETTL

-740 ITNTGVVPTGW
+740 ITNTGVVPTRW
-751 SDGTPSEFTYTDDA
+751 SNGTPSEFTYTDDA

-774 KATYGGVYS
+774 KATHGGVYS
-783 ENGIELSGILPS
+783 ENGIELSSILPS
-795 PDGKATSWDGKTY
+795 PDGTAKSWDGKTY

-867 ADNPAKNQVNIWYR
+867 ADDPAKNQVNIWYR

-895 DWGPITYRANQCLLD
+895 DWGPITYSANQCLLD

-923 SFPVSGKTVGFD
+923 SFPVSGRTMGFD

-941 VPLGNGYIVED
+941 VPLGNGYVVED

-977 TVTPSSDSHTT
+977 TVTPSDDTHTT
-988 YITKGSVPSSYIYGG
+988 YITKDSKPTSYTYGG

-1017 NSDLAMLS
+1017 NSELAKVS
-1025 GITYGGEPFLESV
+1025 DITYGGEPFLESV

-1086 TVFDAGFAKANDNP
+1086 TVFDAGFAKANNIP
-1100 ADYGLINN
+1100 EDYALINN
-1108 TVTNI
+1108 SVTNI

-1118 TVNGDLKEIPEIA
+1118 IVNADLKDIPEIG

-1137 TFKLVEVNRD
+1137 DYKLVEVTRESEN
-1147 STGKEVFLYYTFDNE
+1147 GKEVFLYYTFNDKVS
-1162 ATFVIDFGLPLTV
+1162 FVVDFGLPLTV
-1175 SLTDINQSLSDVE
+1175 SLKDLNETLANAVI
-1188 VTDIAIKGAVHGKS
+1188 TKITAKGAAHGKV
-1202 TFDISAKTFTYT
+1202 TFDVNARTFTYT
-1214 LTEMLDEIEILT
+1214 LTEMLDEIEVFT
-1226 VNITEKRNGQTGTAG
+1226 VNVEGTNNGKSGVVG
-1241 FKISIIPASIV
+1241 YKVSIIPASIV

-1263 DEKWE
+1263 DSNWTTPSANNDK
-1268 KLGADDVAAV
+1268 AV
-1278 QAVQKLGNTSTV
+1278 QAVQKLGAEGAV
-1290 YGYDAAYANNS
+1290 YGYDDAYANGS
-1301 STYSNGGVHK
+1301 SSMYSNGGVHK
-1311 VTLKTGEYA
+1311 VTLTTGEYA

-1334 NLTGSTT
+1334 SLTGSTT
-1341 GTLVVS
+1341 GTLIVS
-1347 ITNANGYS
+1347 ITGKNVT

-1365 HTKDETGKWIVDSD
+1365 YKKVDGKWVVDESAD
-1379 AVGALHQIP
+1379 GALYQIP
-1388 GVKVDNLPYGE
+1388 VVKVDNLAYGE
-1399 YTVEI
+1399 YTVKI

-1413 HQNRG
+1413 HQKN
-1418 NYELYIDAVRIYN
+1418 NSYDLYIDAVRIYN
-1431 PLGDI
+1431 PLGDT
-1436 GNTYYA
+1436 GNTFYA
-1442 QDGEGWPKFEEL
+1442 QDGEGWPTFEEL
-1454 RDLVISAGKIESD
+1454 RDLVIGVEGIK
-1467 KDTPGVIFIDGD
+1467 KDATTEGVIFIDGD
-1479 SANGDID
+1479 EANSSVTD
-1486 NYNIYGPKNELY
+1486 YTAYGPKNELY
-1498 LAKGHAIAFY
+1498 LAKGQAIAFK
-1508 VNADDNVSK
+1508 VTDADNVNK
-1517 IELALSSAN
+1517 IELALRSAN
-1526 GREVTVS
+1526 GKPVTVT
-1533 MPDAATGQIVT
+1533 MPDADGNLTNRTIA
-1544 RKITS
+1544 S
-1549 STELYYAIPT
+1549 STDLYYAIPT
-1559 SGHVIVT
+1559 RGLVIVT
-1566 NTGSDDAILS
+1566 NTGDDDAILS
-1576 ITNIKTTYKSDP
+1576 ITNIKTTYTSDP
-1588 NGASTRALFAVN
+1588 KDSAVQALFTVN
-1600 RAIADKAVANLNAI
+1600 RAIADKAVAKLTAI
-1614 LNDPEV
+1614 LNAPEV

-1667 RGERLAWTADVRA
+1667 RGERSVWTATVKA

-1685 LRLDVVAANADGIA
+1685 LKLDVVAVSADGIA
-1699 SETITETVTVTEKI
+1699 SEAITETVTVTEKI

>member
-95 VDGYTLHDSAAVKA
+95 VDGSTLHYSDAVKA

-207 NSTTKFFNF
+207 NSTTGYFNF

-221 GQGIRNPYIESGV
+221 GQGIRNPYIESSV

-255 ESMTARCFND
+255 EGMIARCFND
-265 FVCYNRRSDCN
+265 FVCYNKRSDCN

-350 STSTTYTEIPVGSTN
+350 STSTTYTEIPVGSIN

-372 WCDEPSVDVALAD
+372 WCDTPSVDVALAD

-412 FSAINYVDSQFVM
+412 FSAINYADSQFVM

-530 ETVATVKA
+530 ETIASVTADYTKVEGETVITPVT
-538 SCESVAG
+538 SV
-545 DTISYQASATASIG
+545 T
-559 AYSNNSASN
+559 NNGKYY
-568 LIDGNTSSFYWS
+568 I
-580 NGAQT
+580 
-585 KGAYVQVDLG
+585 QVSEG
-595 AAIPFEAVRLTSTDH
+595 TYLTSTGRTTNDKTKAAEWTLTSSSYSSNN
-610 AYDICTNAQVKVS
+610 AYTLES
-623 LDGSSWKEIGK
+623 DGNYLRYNSGLTTTTSSWNATTF
-634 YTGTS
+634 Y
-639 TPEVF
+639 F
-644 KLEGNVGKVRYIKI
+644 DN
-658 EITEAKNNWWQLA
+658 
-671 EIEWG
+671 
-676 SYTDGTFIRM
+676 GTFYRSYSWYNGYSNPIGQ
-686 PAAGTVTTD
+686 PATKTITD
-695 PVDKTTL
+695 PVDETTL

-751 SDGTPSEFTYTDDA
+751 SDGTPSEFTYTDNA

-783 ENGIELSGILPS
+783 ENGIELSSILPS
-795 PDGKATSWDGKTY
+795 PDGTAKSWDSNTY

-816 YHSADVSQSTDG
+816 YHAADVRQSTDG
-828 WTNNSHKG
+828 WTNNSHNG
-836 IQFTYIRYWD
+836 TQFTYIRYWD
-846 HSWAYSAD
+846 HSWAYSSD
-854 GIEWVNISDVSAA
+854 GIEWVNISNVGAAA
-867 ADNPAKNQVNIWYR
+867 ADTAKNQVNIWYR
-881 QKTEITDEVRTEIV
+881 QKTEITDEVRTDIV
-895 DWGPITYRANQCLLD
+895 DWGPIDYSANQCLLD

-923 SFPVSGKTVGFD
+923 TFPVSGKTMGFD
-935 CPTNQS
+935 CPTNQE
-941 VPLGNGYIVED
+941 VPLGNGYVVKD
-952 TDGTYYRTVYGIAG
+952 KDGTYYRTVYGIAG
-966 VETSEYEVYMI
+966 VEISEYEVYMI

-988 YITKGSVPSSYIYGG
+988 YITKGSVPSSYTYGG

-1017 NSDLAMLS
+1017 NSELAKVS
-1025 GITYGGEPFLESV
+1025 GITYGGESFLESV

-1226 VNITEKRNGQTGTAG
+1226 VNITGKRNGQTGTAG

-1290 YGYDAAYANNS
+1290 YGYDAAYANNG

-1311 VTLKTGEYA
+1311 VTLTTGEYA

-1341 GTLVVS
+1341 GTLIVS

-1365 HTKDETGKWIVDSD
+1365 YTKDETGKWIVDSD

-1399 YTVEI
+1399 YTVKI
-1404 TAAYNSFFD
+1404 TASYNAFFD

-1431 PLGDI
+1431 PLGDT

-1454 RDLVISAGKIESD
+1454 RNLVISAGKIESD

-1479 SANGDID
+1479 SGNGDID
-1486 NYNIYGPKNELY
+1486 SYNIYGPNNELY

-1526 GREVTVS
+1526 GRGVTVS

-1544 RKITS
+1544 RTITS
-1549 STELYYAIPT
+1549 STDLYYAIPT

-1600 RAIADKAVANLNAI
+1600 RAIADKAVAKLNAI
-1614 LNDPEV
+1614 LNAPEV

-1667 RGERLAWTADVRA
+1667 RGERLAWTADVKA

-1685 LRLDVVAANADGIA
+1685 LRLDIVAANADGIA
-1699 SETITETVTVTEKI
+1699 SEAITETVTVTEKI

>member
-36 ADAAALQYR
+36 ADADTLQYR
-45 MVHLDCGRKYFS
+45 IVHLDCGRKYFS

-119 NDPNG
+119 NDPNE
-124 NSLNETEMKEI
+124 NSLNETDMKEI

-165 SQYKLKGSEGSRDSE
+165 SQYKLTGSEGS
-180 GSLDLNNSDAVGFG
+180 LNLNNSDAVGFG
-194 KALLKLYVDWFAL
+194 KALLKLYVDWFAS
-207 NSTTKFFNF
+207 NSATGYFNF

-242 IAYMNDCAGIIEA
+242 IGYMNDCAEIIEA
-255 ESMTARCFND
+255 RSMTARCFND
-265 FVCYNRRSDCN
+265 FVCYNNRTSCN

-372 WCDEPSVDVALAD
+372 WCDTPSVDVALAD

-412 FSAINYVDSQFVM
+412 FSAINYADSQFVM

-447 VISLSAKARALS
+447 VISLSAETRELS
-459 ADGTAVTASAVGVG
+459 ATGTAVTASAVGVG
-473 TAELTATSLSDRTQS
+473 TAELTATSVSDKTQS

-530 ETVATVKA
+530 ETIASVTADYTKVEGETVITPVT
-538 SCESVAG
+538 SVTNNGKYCIQVSAG
-545 DTISYQASATASIG
+545 TY
-559 AYSNNSASN
+559 
-568 LIDGNTSSFYWS
+568 
-580 NGAQT
+580 
-585 KGAYVQVDLG
+585 
-595 AAIPFEAVRLTSTDH
+595 LTSTGATTTDKTK
-610 AYDICTNAQVKVS
+610 AAEWT
-623 LDGSSWKEIGK
+623 LESSGNGYKLKIDSRTYLRYRNNSGL
-634 YTGTS
+634 TTS
-639 TPEVF
+639 TSNNATTFYFNNGTLYV
-644 KLEGNVGKVRYIKI
+644 NRY
-658 EITEAKNNWWQLA
+658 NYGWS
-671 EIEWG
+671 
-676 SYTDGTFIRM
+676 SYYYDTPIGQ
-686 PAAGTVTTD
+686 PATKTITD
-695 PVDKTTL
+695 PVDETTL
-702 TFTGKKAGTTFVVID
+702 TFTGNKVGTTYVIID
-717 GVKYIITVTE
+717 GVKYIITVTA
-727 EQLQDVLLPINLW
+727 EQIQDVLLPINLW

-751 SDGTPSEFTYTDDA
+751 SNGTPSEFTYSDTA

-795 PDGKATSWDGKTY
+795 PDGTAKSWDGNTY

-867 ADNPAKNQVNIWYR
+867 ADDPAKNQVNIWYR

-895 DWGPITYRANQCLLD
+895 DWGPITYSANQCLLD

-923 SFPVSGKTVGFD
+923 SFPVSGKTMGFD

-941 VPLGNGYIVED
+941 VPLGNGYVVED

-977 TVTPSSDSHTT
+977 TVTPSDDTHTT
-988 YITKGSVPSSYIYGG
+988 YITKDSKPTSYTYGG
-1003 TEKIAWAKTENDAE
+1003 TEKIAWAKTENDTE
-1017 NSDLAMLS
+1017 NSELAKVS
-1025 GITYGGEPFLESV
+1025 DITYGGEPFLESV

-1086 TVFDAGFAKANDNP
+1086 TVFDAGFAKANNIPEEYD
-1100 ADYGLINN
+1100 LINN

-1118 TVNGDLKEIPEIA
+1118 TVNGDLKGIPEIA

-1226 VNITEKRNGQTGTAG
+1226 VNITGKRNGQTGTAG

-1258 SFITF
+1258 SFIKF
-1263 DEKWE
+1263 DSKWV
-1268 KLGADDVAAV
+1268 KDGTDSSASQAAQRLGTENA
-1278 QAVQKLGNTSTV
+1278 V
-1290 YGYDAAYANNS
+1290 YGYDKAYAENT

-1311 VTLKTGEYA
+1311 VTLTTGEYA
-1320 TATFSFKGTGFDLI
+1320 TANFSFKGTGFDLI
-1334 NLTGSTT
+1334 SLTGSET
-1341 GTLVVS
+1341 GTIVVTV
-1347 ITNANGYS
+1347 TNASGYS

-1365 HTKDETGKWIVDSD
+1365 YEKNADGKWVVKPD
-1379 AVGALHQIP
+1379 ANGALYQIP
-1388 GVKVDNLPYGE
+1388 VVKVEGLAYGE
-1399 YTVEI
+1399 YSVKI
-1404 TAAYNSFFD
+1404 TATYHSFFD
-1413 HQNRG
+1413 HTGANQ
-1418 NYELYIDAVRIYN
+1418 YELYIDAVRIYN
-1431 PLGDI
+1431 PLGDN
-1436 GNTYYA
+1436 GNSYYS
-1442 QDGEGWPKFEEL
+1442 QDGEGWSKYEEL
-1454 RDLVISAGKIESD
+1454 RNLVIDSNEIK
-1467 KDTPGVIFIDGD
+1467 KDATNNGVVFIDGAPENASISD
-1479 SANGDID
+1479 YITN
-1486 NYNIYGPKNELY
+1486 GPKNELY
-1498 LAKGHAIAFY
+1498 LAKGQAIAFNVDNPGN
-1508 VNADDNVSK
+1508 VNK
-1517 IELALSSAN
+1517 IELALKSAN
-1526 GREVTVS
+1526 GKPVTVTVT
-1533 MPDAATGQIVT
+1533 DANEVVSTHT
-1544 RKITS
+1544 ITS
-1549 STELYYAIPT
+1549 STDLYYAIPT
-1559 SGHVIVT
+1559 SGLVIVT
-1566 NTGSDDAILS
+1566 NTGEDDAVLS
-1576 ITNIKTTYKSDP
+1576 ITNIKTTYTSDP
-1588 NGASTRALFAVN
+1588 KDSVVQALFTVN
-1600 RAIADKAVANLNAI
+1600 KEIADEAVAKLTAI
-1614 LNDPEV
+1614 LNAPEV

-1667 RGERLAWTADVRA
+1667 RGERSVWTADVKA

-1685 LRLDVVAANADGIA
+1685 LKLDVVAVNADGIA
-1699 SETITETVTVTEKI
+1699 SEAITETVTVTEKI

>member
-165 SQYKLKGSEGSRDSE
+165 SQYKLTGSEGS
-180 GSLDLNNSDAVGFG
+180 LNLNNSDAVGFG

-221 GQGIRNPYIESGV
+221 GQGIRNPYIESGA

-255 ESMTARCFND
+255 EGMIARCFND
-265 FVCYNRRSDCN
+265 FVCYNKRSDCN

-372 WCDEPSVDVALAD
+372 WCDTPSVDVALAD

-412 FSAINYVDSQFVM
+412 FSAINYADSQFVM

-530 ETVATVKA
+530 ETIASVTADYTKVEGETVITPVT
-538 SCESVAG
+538 SV
-545 DTISYQASATASIG
+545 T
-559 AYSNNSASN
+559 NNGKYY
-568 LIDGNTSSFYWS
+568 I
-580 NGAQT
+580 
-585 KGAYVQVDLG
+585 QVSEG
-595 AAIPFEAVRLTSTDH
+595 TYLTSTGRTTNDKTKAAEWTLTSSSYSSNN
-610 AYDICTNAQVKVS
+610 AYTLKSGSNYLRYNS
-623 LDGSSWKEIGK
+623 GLTTTTSSWNATTF
-634 YTGTS
+634 Y
-639 TPEVF
+639 F
-644 KLEGNVGKVRYIKI
+644 DN
-658 EITEAKNNWWQLA
+658 
-671 EIEWG
+671 
-676 SYTDGTFIRM
+676 GTFYRSYSWYNGYSNPIGQ
-686 PAAGTVTTD
+686 PATKTITD
-695 PVDKTTL
+695 PVDETTL

-751 SDGTPSEFTYTDDA
+751 SDGTPSEFTYTDNA

-881 QKTEITDEVRTEIV
+881 QKTKITDEVRTEIV
-895 DWGPITYRANQCLLD
+895 DWGPITYGANQCLLD

-935 CPTNQS
+935 CPTDQS

-988 YITKGSVPSSYIYGG
+988 YITKGSVPSSYTYGG

-1017 NSDLAMLS
+1017 NSDLAALS

-1086 TVFDAGFAKANDNP
+1086 TVFDAGFAKANNNP
-1100 ADYGLINN
+1100 EEYDLINN

-1147 STGKEVFLYYTFDNE
+1147 SMGKEVFLYYTFDNE

-1226 VNITEKRNGQTGTAG
+1226 VNITGKRNGQTGTAG

>member
-1 MKTANVSKRLFAAL
+1 MKKELKLPKDQRRDGFLMKTANVSKRLFAAL
-15 LAVLMFIG
+15 LAVLMFVG

-36 ADAAALQYR
+36 ADSAALQYR

-207 NSTTKFFNF
+207 NSTTGYFNF

-221 GQGIRNPYIESGV
+221 GQGIRNPYIESSV

-255 ESMTARCFND
+255 EGMIARCFND
-265 FVCYNRRSDCN
+265 FVCYNKRSDCN

-350 STSTTYTEIPVGSTN
+350 STSTTYTEIPVGSIN

-372 WCDEPSVDVALAD
+372 WCDTPSVDVALAD

-412 FSAINYVDSQFVM
+412 FSAINYADSQFVM

-459 ADGTAVTASAVGVG
+459 ADATAVTASAVGVG

-530 ETVATVKA
+530 ETIASVTADYTKVEGETVITPVT
-538 SCESVAG
+538 SV
-545 DTISYQASATASIG
+545 T
-559 AYSNNSASN
+559 NNGKYY
-568 LIDGNTSSFYWS
+568 I
-580 NGAQT
+580 
-585 KGAYVQVDLG
+585 QVSEG
-595 AAIPFEAVRLTSTDH
+595 TYLTSTGRTTNDKTKAAEWTLTSSSYSSNN
-610 AYDICTNAQVKVS
+610 AYTLKSGSNYLRYNSGLTTTTYSWNATTFYF
-623 LDGSSWKEIGK
+623 D
-634 YTGTS
+634 
-639 TPEVF
+639 
-644 KLEGNVGKVRYIKI
+644 N
-658 EITEAKNNWWQLA
+658 
-671 EIEWG
+671 
-676 SYTDGTFIRM
+676 GTFYRSYSRYNGYSNPIGQ
-686 PAAGTVTTD
+686 PATKTITD

-1017 NSDLAMLS
+1017 NSDLAALS

-1226 VNITEKRNGQTGTAG
+1226 VNITGKRNGQTGTAG

-1311 VTLKTGEYA
+1311 VTLTTGEYA

-1341 GTLVVS
+1341 GTLIVS

-1365 HTKDETGKWIVDSD
+1365 YKKVDGKWVVDENAD
-1379 AVGALHQIP
+1379 GALHQIP

-1399 YTVEI
+1399 YTVKI
-1404 TAAYNSFFD
+1404 TASYNAFFD

-1431 PLGDI
+1431 PLGDT

-1454 RDLVISAGKIESD
+1454 RNLVISAGKIESD

-1479 SANGDID
+1479 SGNGDID
-1486 NYNIYGPKNELY
+1486 SYNIYGPNNELY

-1526 GREVTVS
+1526 GRGVTVS

-1544 RKITS
+1544 RTITS
-1549 STELYYAIPT
+1549 STDLYYAIPT

-1600 RAIADKAVANLNAI
+1600 RAIADKAVAKLNAI
-1614 LNDPEV
+1614 LNAPEV

-1680 SKVGE
+1680 SKIGE
-1685 LRLDVVAANADGIA
+1685 LRLDIVAANADGIA

>member
-95 VDGYTLHDSAAVKA
+95 VDGSTLHDSAAVKA

-124 NSLNETEMKEI
+124 NSLNETDMKEI
-135 ISYAQSKK
+135 ISYAQRKQ

-180 GSLDLNNSDAVGFG
+180 GSLNLNNSDAVGFG
-194 KALLKLYVDWFAL
+194 KALLKLYVDWVAL

-221 GQGIRNPYIESGV
+221 GQGIRNPYIESGA

-255 ESMTARCFND
+255 QSMTARCFND
-265 FVCYNRRSDCN
+265 FVCYNKRSDCN

-372 WCDEPSVDVALAD
+372 WCDTPSVDVALAD

-412 FSAINYVDSQFVM
+412 FSAINYADSQFVM

-530 ETVATVKA
+530 ETIASVTADYTKVEGETVITPVT
-538 SCESVAG
+538 SV
-545 DTISYQASATASIG
+545 T
-559 AYSNNSASN
+559 NNGKYY
-568 LIDGNTSSFYWS
+568 I
-580 NGAQT
+580 
-585 KGAYVQVDLG
+585 QVSEG
-595 AAIPFEAVRLTSTDH
+595 TYLTSTGRTTNDKTKAAEWTLTSSSYSSNN
-610 AYDICTNAQVKVS
+610 AYTLKSCSNYLRYNSGLTTTT
-623 LDGSSWKEIGK
+623 SSWNATTF
-634 YTGTS
+634 Y
-639 TPEVF
+639 F
-644 KLEGNVGKVRYIKI
+644 DN
-658 EITEAKNNWWQLA
+658 
-671 EIEWG
+671 
-676 SYTDGTFIRM
+676 GTFYRSYSWYNTYSNPIGQ
-686 PAAGTVTTD
+686 PATKTTTD

-702 TFTGKKAGTTFVVID
+702 TFTGKKAGTTFVVI
-717 GVKYIITVTE
+717 

-751 SDGTPSEFTYTDDA
+751 SDGTPSEFTYTDNA

-881 QKTEITDEVRTEIV
+881 QKTKITDEVRTEIV
-895 DWGPITYRANQCLLD
+895 DWGPITYSANQCLLD

-935 CPTNQS
+935 CPTDQS
-941 VPLGNGYIVED
+941 VPLGNGYIVKD

-1100 ADYGLINN
+1100 ADYDLINN

-1226 VNITEKRNGQTGTAG
+1226 VNITGKRNGQTGTAG

-1290 YGYDAAYANNS
+1290 YGYDDAYANNS

-1311 VTLKTGEYA
+1311 VTLTTGEYA

>member
-36 ADAAALQYR
+36 ADADTLQYR
-45 MVHLDCGRKYFS
+45 IVHLDCGRKYFS

-109 AIKEGNESFY
+109 AITEGNESFY

-124 NSLNETEMKEI
+124 DSLNETDMKEI

-157 ALLSSSLF
+157 AILSSSLF
-165 SQYKLKGSEGSRDSE
+165 SQYKLSESE
-180 GSLDLNNSDAVGFG
+180 GSLNLNNSNAVGFG
-194 KALLKLYVDWFAL
+194 KALLKLYVDWFAS
-207 NSTTKFFNF
+207 NSTTGYFNF

-242 IAYMNDCAGIIEA
+242 IGYMNDCAEIIEA
-255 ESMTARCFND
+255 RSMTARCFND
-265 FVCYNRRSDCN
+265 FVCYNNRTSCN

-314 WYYVPSKADEYGKS
+314 WYYVPSKANEYGKS

-333 FSKFDVT
+333 FNKFDVT

-372 WCDEPSVDVALAD
+372 WCDTPSVDVALAD

-412 FSAINYVDSQFVM
+412 VSAINYVDSQFMM

-447 VISLSAKARALS
+447 VISLSAETRELS
-459 ADGTAVTASAVGVG
+459 ATGTAVTASAVGVG
-473 TAELTATSLSDRTQS
+473 TAELTATSVSDKTQS

-511 TETVTI
+511 DATEATEKYTSTRVRRSALLSSWSDSWAKTNYYYLADDGSYYPVYAYRYYRYYYYYGYSKTDSANDVQQIGSYGNANNTVTVYE
-517 TGKNLSG
+517 K
-524 TYTTDD
+524 
-530 ETVATVKA
+530 
-538 SCESVAG
+538 
-545 DTISYQASATASIG
+545 
-559 AYSNNSASN
+559 
-568 LIDGNTSSFYWS
+568 
-580 NGAQT
+580 
-585 KGAYVQVDLG
+585 
-595 AAIPFEAVRLTSTDH
+595 
-610 AYDICTNAQVKVS
+610 
-623 LDGSSWKEIGK
+623 
-634 YTGTS
+634 TS
-639 TPEVF
+639 TP
-644 KLEGNVGKVRYIKI
+644 GNP
-658 EITEAKNNWWQLA
+658 A
-671 EIEWG
+671 E
-676 SYTDGTFIRM
+676 
-686 PAAGTVTTD
+686 
-695 PVDKTTL
+695 TTL

-751 SDGTPSEFTYTDDA
+751 SNGTPSEFTYTDDA

-774 KATYGGVYS
+774 KATHGGVYS

-795 PDGKATSWDGKTY
+795 PDGTAKSWDGNTY

-867 ADNPAKNQVNIWYR
+867 ADDPAKNQVNIWYR

-895 DWGPITYRANQCLLD
+895 DWGPITYSANQCLLD

-923 SFPVSGKTVGFD
+923 SFPVSGKTMGFD
-935 CPTNQS
+935 CPTNQE
-941 VPLGNGYIVED
+941 VPLGNGYVVKD

-977 TVTPSSDSHTT
+977 TVTPSDDTHTT
-988 YITKGSVPSSYIYGG
+988 YITKDSKPTSYTYDG

-1017 NSDLAMLS
+1017 NSDLAKVS

-1038 KIYQYQGLLVTYY
+1038 KIYRYQGLLVTYY

-1086 TVFDAGFAKANDNP
+1086 TVFDAGFAKANNIP
-1100 ADYGLINN
+1100 EDYALINN
-1108 TVTNI
+1108 SVTNI

-1118 TVNGDLKEIPEIA
+1118 TVNADLKDIPEIG

-1137 TFKLVEVNRD
+1137 DYKLVEVTRESEN
-1147 STGKEVFLYYTFDNE
+1147 GKEVFLYYTFNDKVS
-1162 ATFVIDFGLPLTV
+1162 FVVDFGLPLTV
-1175 SLTDINQSLSDVE
+1175 SLKDLNETLANAVI
-1188 VTDIAIKGAVHGKS
+1188 TKITAKGAAHGKV
-1202 TFDISAKTFTYT
+1202 TFDVNARTFTYT
-1214 LTEMLDEIEILT
+1214 LTEMLDEIEVLT
-1226 VNITEKRNGQTGTAG
+1226 VNVEGTNNGKSGVVG
-1241 FKISIIPASIV
+1241 YKVSIIPASIV

-1263 DEKWE
+1263 DSNWTTPSANNDK
-1268 KLGADDVAAV
+1268 AV
-1278 QAVQKLGNTSTV
+1278 QAVQKLGAEGAV
-1290 YGYDAAYANNS
+1290 YGYDDAYANGS
-1301 STYSNGGVHK
+1301 SSMYSNGGVHK
-1311 VTLKTGEYA
+1311 VTLTTGEYA

-1334 NLTGSTT
+1334 SLTGSTT
-1341 GTLVVS
+1341 GTLIVS
-1347 ITNANGYS
+1347 ITGKNVT

-1365 HTKDETGKWIVDSD
+1365 YTKDESGKWVVNPNAKD
-1379 AVGALHQIP
+1379 ALYQIP
-1388 GVKVDNLPYGE
+1388 VVKVDNLAYGE
-1399 YTVEI
+1399 YTVKI
-1404 TAAYNSFFD
+1404 TASYNAFFD
-1413 HQNRG
+1413 HKNTG
-1418 NYELYIDAVRIYN
+1418 SYDLYIDAVRIYN
-1431 PLGDI
+1431 PLGDT

-1442 QDGEGWPKFEEL
+1442 QDGEGWPTFEEL
-1454 RDLVISAGKIESD
+1454 RNLVLEANAIKSDETKAGA
-1467 KDTPGVIFIDGD
+1467 VFIDGD
-1479 SANGDID
+1479 GANENVAD
-1486 NYNIYGPKNELY
+1486 YKVYGPKNELY
-1498 LAKGHAIAFY
+1498 LAKGQAIAFNVDNPGN
-1508 VNADDNVSK
+1508 VNK
-1517 IELALSSAN
+1517 IELALKSAN
-1526 GREVTVS
+1526 GKPVTVKVA
-1533 MPDAATGQIVT
+1533 DANKVVSTYT
-1544 RKITS
+1544 ITS
-1549 STELYYAIPT
+1549 STDLYYAIPT
-1559 SGHVIVT
+1559 SGLVIVT
-1566 NTGSDDAILS
+1566 NTGTDDAVLS

-1588 NGASTRALFAVN
+1588 KDSAVRALFTVN
-1600 RAIADKAVANLNAI
+1600 KEIADEAVAKLTAI
-1614 LNDPEV
+1614 LNAPEV

-1653 VTVNGIAMRRMLTV
+1653 VTVNGIAMRKMLTV
-1667 RGERLAWTADVRA
+1667 RGERSVWTATVKA

-1685 LRLDVVAANADGIA
+1685 LKLDVVAVSADNIA
-1699 SETITETVTVTEKI
+1699 SEAITETVTVTEKI

>member
-1 MKTANVSKRLFAAL
+1 MKELKLPKDQRRDGFLMKTANVSKRLFAAL
-15 LAVLMFIG
+15 LAVLMFVG

-95 VDGYTLHDSAAVKA
+95 VDGSTLHYSDAVKA

-135 ISYAQSKK
+135 ISYAQSKQ

-165 SQYKLKGSEGSRDSE
+165 SQYKLTGSEGS
-180 GSLDLNNSDAVGFG
+180 LNLNNSDAVGFG
-194 KALLKLYVDWFAL
+194 KALLKLYVDWFAS
-207 NSTTKFFNF
+207 NSTTGYFNF

-221 GQGIRNPYIESGV
+221 GQGIRNPYIESSA

-242 IAYMNDCAGIIEA
+242 IGYMNDCAGIIEA
-255 ESMTARCFND
+255 EGMIARCFND
-265 FVCYNRRSDCN
+265 FVCYNKRSDCN

-372 WCDEPSVDVALAD
+372 WCDTPSVDVALAD

-412 FSAINYVDSQFVM
+412 FSAINYADSSFVM

-530 ETVATVKA
+530 ETIASVTADYTKVEGETVITPVT
-538 SCESVAG
+538 SV
-545 DTISYQASATASIG
+545 T
-559 AYSNNSASN
+559 NNGKYY
-568 LIDGNTSSFYWS
+568 I
-580 NGAQT
+580 
-585 KGAYVQVDLG
+585 QVSEG
-595 AAIPFEAVRLTSTDH
+595 TYLTSTGRTTNDKTKAAEWTLTSSSYSSNN
-610 AYDICTNAQVKVS
+610 AYTLKSGSNYLRYNS
-623 LDGSSWKEIGK
+623 GLTTTTSSWNATTF
-634 YTGTS
+634 Y
-639 TPEVF
+639 F
-644 KLEGNVGKVRYIKI
+644 DN
-658 EITEAKNNWWQLA
+658 
-671 EIEWG
+671 
-676 SYTDGTFIRM
+676 GTFYRSYSWYNTYSNPIGQ
-686 PAAGTVTTD
+686 PATKTTTD

-740 ITNTGVVPTGW
+740 ITNAGVVPTGW
-751 SDGTPSEFTYTDDA
+751 SDGTPSEFTYTDNA

-795 PDGKATSWDGKTY
+795 PDGKATSWDGKTN

-881 QKTEITDEVRTEIV
+881 QKTKITDEVRTEIV
-895 DWGPITYRANQCLLD
+895 DWGPITYSANQCLLD

-935 CPTNQS
+935 CPTDQS

-988 YITKGSVPSSYIYGG
+988 YITQGSVPSSYTYGG

-1017 NSDLAMLS
+1017 NSELAKVS

-1118 TVNGDLKEIPEIA
+1118 TVNGDLKGISEIA

-1226 VNITEKRNGQTGTAG
+1226 VNITGKRNGQTGTAG

-1258 SFITF
+1258 SFIKF
-1263 DEKWE
+1263 DSKWV
-1268 KLGADDVAAV
+1268 KDGTDSSASQAAQRLGTENA
-1278 QAVQKLGNTSTV
+1278 V
-1290 YGYDAAYANNS
+1290 YGYDKAYANGSS

-1311 VTLKTGEYA
+1311 VTLTTGEYA

-1334 NLTGSTT
+1334 SLTSART
-1341 GTLVVS
+1341 GTIVVS
-1347 ITNANGYS
+1347 ITNASGYS

-1365 HTKDETGKWIVDSD
+1365 YTKDDNGKWIVDT
-1379 AVGALHQIP
+1379 AATAANALYQIP
-1388 GVKVDNLPYGE
+1388 VVKVDNLPYGE
-1399 YTVEI
+1399 YTVKI
-1404 TAAYNSFFD
+1404 TASYNAFFD
-1413 HQNRG
+1413 HTGDNK
-1418 NYELYIDAVRIYN
+1418 YDLYIDAVRIYN
-1431 PLGDI
+1431 PLGDT
-1436 GNTYYA
+1436 GNSYYA

-1454 RDLVISAGKIESD
+1454 RNLVISAGKIESD

-1486 NYNIYGPKNELY
+1486 NYNIYGPNNELY

-1526 GREVTVS
+1526 GRGVTVS

-1544 RKITS
+1544 RTITS
-1549 STELYYAIPT
+1549 STDLYYAIPT

-1600 RAIADKAVANLNAI
+1600 RAIADKAVAKLNAI
-1614 LNDPEV
+1614 LNAPEV

-1667 RGERLAWTADVRA
+1667 RGERLAWTADVKA

-1685 LRLDVVAANADGIA
+1685 LRLDIVAANADGIA
-1699 SETITETVTVTEKI
+1699 SEAITETVTVTEKI

>member
-36 ADAAALQYR
+36 ADADTLQYR
-45 MVHLDCGRKYFS
+45 IVHLDCGRKYFS

-119 NDPNG
+119 NDPNE
-124 NSLNETEMKEI
+124 NSLNETDMKEI

-165 SQYKLKGSEGSRDSE
+165 SQYKLTGSEGS
-180 GSLDLNNSDAVGFG
+180 LNLNNSDAVGFG
-194 KALLKLYVDWFAL
+194 KALLKLYVDWFAS
-207 NSTTKFFNF
+207 NSATGYFNF

-242 IAYMNDCAGIIEA
+242 IGYMNDCAEIIEA
-255 ESMTARCFND
+255 RSMTARCFND
-265 FVCYNRRSDCN
+265 FVCYNNRTSCN

-372 WCDEPSVDVALAD
+372 WCDTPSVDVALAD

-412 FSAINYVDSQFVM
+412 FSAINYADSQFVM

-447 VISLSAKARALS
+447 VISLSAETRELS
-459 ADGTAVTASAVGVG
+459 ATGTAVTASAVGVG
-473 TAELTATSLSDRTQS
+473 TAELTATSVSDKTQS

-530 ETVATVKA
+530 ETIASVTADYTKVEGETVITPVT
-538 SCESVAG
+538 SVTNNGKYCIQVSAG
-545 DTISYQASATASIG
+545 TY
-559 AYSNNSASN
+559 
-568 LIDGNTSSFYWS
+568 
-580 NGAQT
+580 
-585 KGAYVQVDLG
+585 
-595 AAIPFEAVRLTSTDH
+595 LTSTGATTTDKTK
-610 AYDICTNAQVKVS
+610 AAEWT
-623 LDGSSWKEIGK
+623 LESSGNGYKLKIDSRTYLRYRNNSGL
-634 YTGTS
+634 TTS
-639 TPEVF
+639 TSNNATTFYFNNGTLYV
-644 KLEGNVGKVRYIKI
+644 NRY
-658 EITEAKNNWWQLA
+658 NYGWS
-671 EIEWG
+671 
-676 SYTDGTFIRM
+676 SYYYDTPIGQ
-686 PAAGTVTTD
+686 PATKTITD
-695 PVDKTTL
+695 PVDETTL
-702 TFTGKKAGTTFVVID
+702 TFTGNKVGTTYVIID
-717 GVKYIITVTE
+717 GVKYIITVTA
-727 EQLQDVLLPINLW
+727 EQIQDVLLPINLW

-751 SDGTPSEFTYTDDA
+751 SNGTPSEFTYSDTA

-795 PDGKATSWDGKTY
+795 PDGTAKSWDGNTY

-867 ADNPAKNQVNIWYR
+867 ADDPAKNQVNIWYR

-895 DWGPITYRANQCLLD
+895 DWGPITYSANQCLLD

-923 SFPVSGKTVGFD
+923 SFPVSGKTMGFD

-941 VPLGNGYIVED
+941 LPLGNGYVVED

-977 TVTPSSDSHTT
+977 TVTPSDDTHTT
-988 YITKGSVPSSYIYGG
+988 YITKDSKPTSYTYGG

-1017 NSDLAMLS
+1017 NSELAKVS
-1025 GITYGGEPFLESV
+1025 DITYGGEPFLESV

-1086 TVFDAGFAKANDNP
+1086 TVFDAGFAKANNIP
-1100 ADYGLINN
+1100 EDYALINN
-1108 TVTNI
+1108 SVTNI

-1118 TVNGDLKEIPEIA
+1118 TVNGDLKGIPEIA

-1226 VNITEKRNGQTGTAG
+1226 VNITGKRNGQTGTAG
-1241 FKISIIPASIV
+1241 FKISIVPASIV

-1290 YGYDAAYANNS
+1290 YGYDKAYANGSS

-1311 VTLKTGEYA
+1311 VTLTTGGYA

-1334 NLTGSTT
+1334 SLTSART
-1341 GTLVVS
+1341 GTIVVS
-1347 ITNANGYS
+1347 ITNASGYS

-1365 HTKDETGKWIVDSD
+1365 YTKDDNGKWIVDT
-1379 AVGALHQIP
+1379 AATAANALYQIP
-1388 GVKVDNLPYGE
+1388 VVKVDNLGYGE
-1399 YTVEI
+1399 YTVKI
-1404 TAAYNSFFD
+1404 TASYNAFFD
-1413 HQNRG
+1413 HTGDNH
-1418 NYELYIDAVRIYN
+1418 YDLYIDAVRIYN
-1431 PLGDI
+1431 PLGDT

-1454 RDLVISAGKIESD
+1454 RNLVLDTDKITSDGTTAGI
-1467 KDTPGVIFIDGD
+1467 IFIDGD
-1479 SANGDID
+1479 KANSSVAD
-1486 NYNIYGPKNELY
+1486 YKAYGPKNELY
-1498 LAKGHAIAFY
+1498 IAKGQAIAFNVDNPGN
-1508 VNADDNVSK
+1508 VNK
-1517 IELALSSAN
+1517 IELALKSAN
-1526 GREVTVS
+1526 GKPVTVKVA
-1533 MPDAATGQIVT
+1533 DANKVVSTYT
-1544 RKITS
+1544 ITS
-1549 STELYYAIPT
+1549 STDLYYAIPT
-1559 SGHVIVT
+1559 SGLVIVT
-1566 NTGSDDAILS
+1566 NTGDDDAILS
-1576 ITNIKTTYKSDP
+1576 ITNIKTTYTSDP
-1588 NGASTRALFAVN
+1588 KASAVQALFTVN
-1600 RAIADKAVANLNAI
+1600 KEIADEAVAKLTAI
-1614 LNDPEV
+1614 LNAPEV

-1653 VTVNGIAMRRMLTV
+1653 VTVNGIAMRKMLTV
-1667 RGERLAWTADVRA
+1667 RGERSVWTATVKA

-1685 LRLDVVAANADGIA
+1685 LRLDVVAVSADNIA
-1699 SETITETVTVTEKI
+1699 SEAITETVTVTEKI

>member
-1 MKTANVSKRLFAAL
+1 MKELKLPKDQRRDGFLMKTANVSKRLFAAL
-15 LAVLMFIG
+15 LAVLMFVG

-95 VDGYTLHDSAAVKA
+95 VDGSTLHYSDAVKA

-135 ISYAQSKK
+135 ISYAQSKQ

-165 SQYKLKGSEGSRDSE
+165 SQYKLTGSEGS
-180 GSLDLNNSDAVGFG
+180 LNLNNSDAVGFG
-194 KALLKLYVDWFAL
+194 KALLKLYVDWFAS
-207 NSTTKFFNF
+207 NSTTGYFNF

-221 GQGIRNPYIESGV
+221 GQGIRNPYIESSA

-242 IAYMNDCAGIIEA
+242 IGYMNDCAGIIEA
-255 ESMTARCFND
+255 EGMIARCFND
-265 FVCYNRRSDCN
+265 FVCYNKRSDCN

-372 WCDEPSVDVALAD
+372 WCDTPSVDVALAD

-412 FSAINYVDSQFVM
+412 FSAINYADSQFVM

-530 ETVATVKA
+530 ETIASVTADYTKVEGETVITPVT
-538 SCESVAG
+538 SVTNNG
-545 DTISYQASATASIG
+545 KYYIQVSEGTYLTSIG
-559 AYSNNSASN
+559 RTTNDKTKAAEWTLTSSSYSSNNAYTLKSGSNYLRYNSGLTTTTSSWNATTFYFDNGTFYRSYSWYNTYSNPIGQPA
-568 LIDGNTSSFYWS
+568 
-580 NGAQT
+580 T
-585 KGAYVQVDLG
+585 K
-595 AAIPFEAVRLTSTDH
+595 T
-610 AYDICTNAQVKVS
+610 
-623 LDGSSWKEIGK
+623 
-634 YTGTS
+634 
-639 TPEVF
+639 
-644 KLEGNVGKVRYIKI
+644 
-658 EITEAKNNWWQLA
+658 
-671 EIEWG
+671 
-676 SYTDGTFIRM
+676 
-686 PAAGTVTTD
+686 TTD

-751 SDGTPSEFTYTDDA
+751 SDGTPSEFTYTDNA

-881 QKTEITDEVRTEIV
+881 QKTKITDEVRTEIV
-895 DWGPITYRANQCLLD
+895 DWGPITYSANQCLLD

-935 CPTNQS
+935 CPTDQS

-988 YITKGSVPSSYIYGG
+988 YITQGSVPSSYTYGG

-1017 NSDLAMLS
+1017 NSELAKVS
-1025 GITYGGEPFLESV
+1025 GRTYGGEPFLESV

-1086 TVFDAGFAKANDNP
+1086 TVFDAGFAKANNIPEEYD
-1100 ADYGLINN
+1100 LINN

-1118 TVNGDLKEIPEIA
+1118 TVNGDLKGIPEIA

-1226 VNITEKRNGQTGTAG
+1226 VNITGKRNGQTGTAG

-1258 SFITF
+1258 SFIKF
-1263 DEKWE
+1263 DSKWV
-1268 KLGADDVAAV
+1268 KDGTDSSASQAAQRLGTENA
-1278 QAVQKLGNTSTV
+1278 V
-1290 YGYDAAYANNS
+1290 YGYDKAYANGSS

-1311 VTLKTGEYA
+1311 VTLTTGEYA
-1320 TATFSFKGTGFDLI
+1320 TANFSFKGTGFDLI
-1334 NLTGSTT
+1334 SLTGSET
-1341 GTLVVS
+1341 GTIVVTV
-1347 ITNANGYS
+1347 TNASGYS

-1365 HTKDETGKWIVDSD
+1365 YEKNADGKWVVKPD
-1379 AVGALHQIP
+1379 ANGALYQIP
-1388 GVKVDNLPYGE
+1388 VVKVEGLAYGE
-1399 YTVEI
+1399 YSVKI
-1404 TAAYNSFFD
+1404 TATYHSFFD
-1413 HQNRG
+1413 HTGDNK
-1418 NYELYIDAVRIYN
+1418 YDLYIDAVRIYN
-1431 PLGDI
+1431 PLGDT
-1436 GNTYYA
+1436 GNTFYS
-1442 QDGEGWPKFEEL
+1442 QDGEGWPKYEEL
-1454 RDLVISAGKIESD
+1454 RNLVIGSGEIKAD
-1467 KDTPGVIFIDGD
+1467 ATRNGVVFIDGAPENASISD
-1479 SANGDID
+1479 YITK
-1486 NYNIYGPKNELY
+1486 GPKNELY
-1498 LAKGHAIAFY
+1498 LASGQAIAFN
-1508 VNADDNVSK
+1508 VTADTNVRK
-1517 IELALSSAN
+1517 IELAMKSADGNPVSVTVHSAN
-1526 GREVTVS
+1526 GETKTYTI
-1533 MPDAATGQIVT
+1533 D
-1544 RKITS
+1544 S
-1549 STELYYAIPT
+1549 STDLYYAIPKE
-1559 SGHVIVT
+1559 GLVIVT
-1566 NTGSDDAILS
+1566 NTGNGILS
-1576 ITNIKTTYKSDP
+1576 VTNMKTTYNSAPTSSDE
-1588 NGASTRALFAVN
+1588 NAAVTVN
-1600 RAIADKAVANLNAI
+1600 KAVADEAVLALNAFYSA
-1614 LNDPEV
+1614 PTV
-1620 FTPEYMAVSV
+1620 FEPEYISV
-1630 NRSSVR
+1630 NVSGSTVR

-1645 KTSADVAA
+1645 KTSADVEA

-1667 RGERLAWTADVRA
+1667 RGERFVWTATVKA

-1685 LRLDVVAANADGIA
+1685 LRLDVVAANADNIT
-1699 SETITETVTVTEKI
+1699 SEAITETVTVTEKI

>member
-135 ISYAQSKK
+135 ISYAQSKQ

-165 SQYKLKGSEGSRDSE
+165 SQYKLTGSEGS
-180 GSLDLNNSDAVGFG
+180 LNLNNSDAVGFG
-194 KALLKLYVDWFAL
+194 KALLKLYVDWFAS
-207 NSTTKFFNF
+207 NSTTGYFNF

-221 GQGIRNPYIESGV
+221 GQGIRNPYIESSA

-242 IAYMNDCAGIIEA
+242 IGYMNDCAGIIEA
-255 ESMTARCFND
+255 EGMIARCFND
-265 FVCYNRRSDCN
+265 FVCYNKRSDCN

-372 WCDEPSVDVALAD
+372 WCDTPSVDVALAD

-412 FSAINYVDSQFVM
+412 FSAINYADSQFVM

-530 ETVATVKA
+530 ETIASVTADYTKVEGETVITPVT
-538 SCESVAG
+538 SV
-545 DTISYQASATASIG
+545 T
-559 AYSNNSASN
+559 NNGKYY
-568 LIDGNTSSFYWS
+568 I
-580 NGAQT
+580 
-585 KGAYVQVDLG
+585 QVSEG
-595 AAIPFEAVRLTSTDH
+595 TYLTSTGRTTNDKTKAAEWTLTSSSYSSNN
-610 AYDICTNAQVKVS
+610 AYTLKSGSNYLRYNS
-623 LDGSSWKEIGK
+623 GLTTTTSSWNATTF
-634 YTGTS
+634 Y
-639 TPEVF
+639 F
-644 KLEGNVGKVRYIKI
+644 DN
-658 EITEAKNNWWQLA
+658 
-671 EIEWG
+671 
-676 SYTDGTFIRM
+676 GTFYRSYSWYNTYSNPIGQ
-686 PAAGTVTTD
+686 PATKTTTD

-751 SDGTPSEFTYTDDA
+751 SDGTPSEFTYTDNA

-795 PDGKATSWDGKTY
+795 PDGTAKSWDSNTY

-816 YHSADVSQSTDG
+816 YHAADVRQSTDG
-828 WTNNSHKG
+828 WTNNSHNG
-836 IQFTYIRYWD
+836 TQFTYIRYWD
-846 HSWAYSAD
+846 HSWAYSSD
-854 GIEWVNISDVSAA
+854 GIEWVNISNVGAAA
-867 ADNPAKNQVNIWYR
+867 ADTAKNQVNIWYR
-881 QKTEITDEVRTEIV
+881 QKTEITDEVCTDIV
-895 DWGPITYRANQCLLD
+895 DWGPIDYSANQCLLD

-923 SFPVSGKTVGFD
+923 TFPVSGKTMGFD
-935 CPTNQS
+935 CPTNQE
-941 VPLGNGYIVED
+941 VPLGNGYVVKD
-952 TDGTYYRTVYGIAG
+952 KDGTYYRTVYGIAG
-966 VETSEYEVYMI
+966 VEISEYEVYMI
-977 TVTPSSDSHTT
+977 TVTPSDDTHTT
-988 YITKGSVPSSYIYGG
+988 YITKDSKPTSYTYDG

-1017 NSDLAMLS
+1017 NSDLAKVS
-1025 GITYGGEPFLESV
+1025 GITYGGEPFLKSV

-1071 TETEFYGYNISVSSG
+1071 TETEFYGYNISVSSD
-1086 TVFDAGFAKANDNP
+1086 TVFDAGFAKANNIPEEYD
-1100 ADYGLINN
+1100 LINN

-1118 TVNGDLKEIPEIA
+1118 TVNGDLKGIPEIA

-1226 VNITEKRNGQTGTAG
+1226 VNITGKRNGQTGTAG

-1258 SFITF
+1258 SFIKF
-1263 DEKWE
+1263 DSKWV
-1268 KLGADDVAAV
+1268 KDGTDSSASQAAQRLGTENA
-1278 QAVQKLGNTSTV
+1278 V
-1290 YGYDAAYANNS
+1290 YGYDKAYANGSS

-1311 VTLKTGEYA
+1311 VTLTTGEYA

-1334 NLTGSTT
+1334 SLTSART
-1341 GTLVVS
+1341 GTIVVS
-1347 ITNANGYS
+1347 ITNASGYS

-1365 HTKDETGKWIVDSD
+1365 YKKVDGKWVVDPEAKD
-1379 AVGALHQIP
+1379 ALYQIP
-1388 GVKVDNLPYGE
+1388 VVKVDNLGYGE
-1399 YTVEI
+1399 YTVKI
-1404 TAAYNSFFD
+1404 TASYNAFFD
-1413 HQNRG
+1413 HKNTG
-1418 NYELYIDAVRIYN
+1418 SYDLYIDAVRIYN
-1431 PLGDI
+1431 PLGDT
-1436 GNTYYA
+1436 GNTFYA

-1454 RDLVISAGKIESD
+1454 RNLVIGVEGIK
-1467 KDTPGVIFIDGD
+1467 KDATTEGVIFIDGD
-1479 SANGDID
+1479 KANSSVAD
-1486 NYNIYGPKNELY
+1486 YKVYGPKNELY
-1498 LAKGHAIAFY
+1498 LAKGQAIAFNVDNPGN
-1508 VNADDNVSK
+1508 VNK
-1517 IELALSSAN
+1517 IELALRSAN
-1526 GREVTVS
+1526 GKPVTVTVA
-1533 MPDAATGQIVT
+1533 DANEVVSTHT
-1544 RKITS
+1544 ITS
-1549 STELYYAIPT
+1549 STDLYYAIPT
-1559 SGHVIVT
+1559 SGLVIVT
-1566 NTGSDDAILS
+1566 NTGTDDAVLS
-1576 ITNIKTTYKSDP
+1576 ITNIKTTYTSDP
-1588 NGASTRALFAVN
+1588 DVVVQALFTVN
-1600 RAIADKAVANLNAI
+1600 RAIADKAVAKLTAI
-1614 LNDPEV
+1614 LNAPEV

-1667 RGERLAWTADVRA
+1667 RGERLVWTADVKA

-1685 LRLDVVAANADGIA
+1685 LGLDVVAVNADNIA
-1699 SETITETVTVTEKI
+1699 SEAITETVTVTEKI